1 MIDEDINER
10 MARLV
15 PQPGGIGEMPSQI
28 PLGISMTP
36 TFERPNAA
44 PDIDTDYADAAR
56 RIADSRRTQM
66 MSSLVNITAVDP
78 DSAARSQKLGA
89 QFGVG
94 GDLAARNAEE
104 LRQRAFIDS
113 ISGRDMLRRNPV
125 LADYIAQR
133 QFAEIAHDDVDALAK
148 TEQEFSK
155 GWFSRFDRPVSEVVS
170 EGIAGIGEGFGRAV
184 AQEEMFAIAE
194 RVSQRGG
201 RMEVYEKAALDSYRE
216 EMAKG
221 GERTGFLEEAA
232 YMGAQQL
239 TGAPRIIEAGMMG
252 ATAGG
257 ALGLVGGPAGFA
269 TVPAGMATGF
279 AAGLVAGRFENSRR
293 LETAMLYLDLLP
305 ELGHDSSSKIA
316 NTVGIFNAA
325 LDTGAAALVAK
336 PFAGLLRG
344 AVRQKV
350 SESIRQQTTR
360 SALANAAKAYGIGVA
375 GEVTTE
381 TVQELNNVIGSEI
394 GRYLADKPMEIETEE
409 GREAIAT
416 RLVDTF
422 VATAMGMSIMGAPGP
437 AGRLYVDTRAAKQGE
452 QQAAKLQ
459 SMVKAIADN
468 KLLARS
474 PERLEE
480 FAESAVEGTDSETT
494 YVNAA
499 VMHDILRQSGITEQE
514 MDTVLPGVRAQLTE
528 MQQNGIDLGNNDV
541 TVPTAQMTVRL
552 QKTPLLNQI
561 LPHARLSPDAMSI
574 TEVQQFEANREQ
586 LIADARQIMETR
598 QETDATFVAEAQQV
612 EDNAFE
618 QVRPVLDAIKIDE
631 DIDKD
636 MAARTIAKLRQAM
649 VVVDAAEA
657 GMTPL
662 QYEREYG
669 SPLRVQ
675 GDVATVAP
683 LEQAATVDKFG
694 VATPQYRRAWHK
706 ATTGSPITVTAWHAP
721 GGSNAAKLTEFARGR
736 MGRETTLGGGWY
748 GARDKD
754 VAQTYGA
761 PKEFQ
766 VTLQN
771 PYVFSEA
778 SKSFVLKITN
788 EELQR
793 LRDAGHD
800 GIIVKGV
807 NATLQGQDRSHLEV
821 IAFNPET
828 AVQEVSAPF
837 DQAATLDADY
847 LAAVERGDMATAQR
861 MVDEAAMASGY
872 TINAYHGT
880 DAPAFDVFG
889 NFDPYNFGDASYFSP
904 NRRYAEEYAEV
915 NRTGKGEP
923 RVLSVVLNLK
933 NTFSPEENE
942 EHLALYKKWAK
953 EPRRTQNFFVYGP
966 ISEPYGSTG
975 VRNLIDWQDQWWLVS
990 KIKEAGFDSFTT
1002 SESDGETIAY
1012 GVFNPNQIKLSDPVT
1027 YDEQGNVVPL
1037 SRRFDITSPKLF
1049 EQAAQPGAA
1058 RVLGPIEAAKKLVQ
1072 ETGRES
1078 FIDADEFFQKRWD
1091 ALLKQT
1097 GRQLEP
1103 TSSNFAEAAKRAV
1116 SDILDFVKNNPKF
1129 ADYYANDW
1137 RVTRAILDDYV
1148 GRPITDDEFA
1158 LYRTIAGLTSPNTM
1172 LPSNISDTVGLW
1184 NHWMRFGNFDAF
1196 TLGPKPLTGA
1206 LVVFEAAE
1214 PISGTTAN
1222 IKVRTLKIIERLI
1235 KERGGVTQALQYLQE
1250 GVPVKELH
1258 KFNRKMGY
1266 AGNAT
1271 DIGNITD
1278 LVMQATGQDKLIPR
1292 MFIFGQKVGAYTLNA
1307 VGDERY
1313 TTVDIWE
1320 SRYIRSHFLG
1330 MFDKNIGLPESTE
1343 EHQIFTRFGDLF
1355 KQEMETV
1362 TGRKWAPS
1370 ALQALR
1376 WFYIIGSSREAGYSK
1391 ASTNETISFYTE
1403 RQLTQAFGYSPSR
1416 AAGGGSGAGAVA
1428 AGSGAGKVLG
1438 GRIEPKPFER
1448 NLTKDVDKL
1457 TDVKLKRR
1465 AIAAGYVRFARHNS
1479 ELGAGGFSFVERR
1492 LASPGRHGTLTSA
1505 TVAAEFTAGSR
1516 LRTAFEKAELPIP
1529 VMQELVADENGAEA
1543 FRSLVGQTNE
1553 SNPHGAAVA
1562 AYTADEYQ
1570 QKRLFVT
1577 ADGTAGF
1584 ALTTDGDIVSVFSA
1598 PGSGNG
1604 RAVMALAVQVGGTRL
1619 DCFDTVLP
1627 SYYAA
1632 HGFRAV
1638 ARLPWNDEYA
1648 PVGWDAKAFAA
1659 YNKGK
1664 PDVVFM
1670 VYEPGYTGEYKAG
1683 AGASVSEYGDGVAAQ
1698 TSELNAI
1705 AKKRVFEQAA
1715 AGPARGG
1722 FDPRTLNIF
1731 IRSGGDIS
1739 TMFHELIHLRIA
1751 EYLRLAAGTN
1761 PPARVVAD
1769 LDILFKFMGV
1779 EGDTFEDRLRNY
1791 STMSIEKRA
1800 PLEEK
1805 VTYNAEMYIWE
1816 GKAPSVELR
1825 GVFDRMAAWMRRAYK
1840 SIRDNL
1846 NDIYRDKFGTD
1857 LPILTPEVRGVFDR
1871 MLATEEQIK
1880 RQAALN
1886 EMKPQFQT
1894 LEQALASGMT
1904 EAEYAAYQV
1913 MQQEAM
1919 DAAVTDMTK
1928 ASLRQMQWL
1937 GNARSRLLRDLQRKH
1952 DRQRKEVRDEVAE
1965 EIRLQPVYR
1974 AMEYLR
1980 TGTFVDSDGQSVKM
1994 EGPHRLDMEAV
2005 RNIYAGM
2012 PTPESLEAIRATGMA
2027 VPTNVAPDIAALG
2040 TGGKG
2045 MMGKDGIDPDV
2056 AAELFGYSSG
2066 DALIRALLA
2075 ATPMKDAI
2083 DARTDEVMLAR
2094 FSDLVDP
2101 KARDAAV
2108 QTALHNEA
2116 RARFVAVELRFVAK
2130 ATQPTRVLIEAARQ
2144 AAREMIAGK
2153 RIVDV
2158 KPQEFI
2164 AAESRAARDAAD
2176 LGKYESQAK
2185 ITGKAEYD
2193 RVRLAALAAGS
2204 TEEDTVRVA
2213 EEAQAAFVAARTAE
2227 REAEFKARFGAS
2239 TVQQALIRAKRA
2251 QLYQNQLAAEA
2262 LRVREEVDK
2271 DVKYLKQVLRDSNV
2285 KRMGAD
2291 YADQIERVL
2300 ERFNLARLSAKAR
2313 AERQSL
2319 VEWLAKL
2326 EQDGLVPDLAPEVI
2340 DEANRKPYQEMTVA
2354 EFRDLVEAV
2363 KQLEYVGKNAQK
2375 IKRAEKMAEFNEVR
2389 DEIVDSIKSNYT
2401 GKVTKPRTP
2410 TTAAGRRIAGMKRF
2424 LYSHLKAA
2432 AIARI
2437 FDGGKDDGPVWRY
2450 LIRTANAAG
2459 DMETRMRAEA
2469 TKRLT
2474 EILAP
2479 VFKLGKMGGKGVY
2492 FPTIGQSLN
2501 REARLVIALNM
2512 GNDGNRQRLLDG
2524 EGWTLEQ
2531 LTPVLE
2537 SLTEAEWNAV
2547 QQVWDFL
2554 ETYRPLIAA
2563 KERRLYGKE
2572 PNWVTPTPFTVRTAD
2587 GKEVRL
2593 SGGYYPIKYDPVATE
2608 RAETA
2613 EEAEAAKAQLRS
2625 AYTAATTRRSFTK
2638 ARARQVRGRPLLYT
2652 MSGVYG
2658 GVNDVIHDLSWHEWL
2673 IQANRLMRDEKFS
2686 STVRETYGVEAVRQ
2700 LKDWIKDNAAGEQ
2713 ASQGAADQA
2722 ASVLRRSV
2730 SAAGLGFNVVS
2741 AALQVTGFS
2750 QSIVRVGAKHIARG
2764 VALTVGSPIATFK
2777 AVNEKSSFMAE
2788 RSRTQFR
2795 ELNELRNMVQDES
2808 ASARRLRLGTYFLMM
2823 RMQRMV
2829 DVPTWVGAYEKALEA
2844 GKDEDTAVALADQAV
2859 IDSQGG
2865 GMLKDLSAAERGGP
2879 VSKLFTVFYSYMNTV
2894 YNMGAV
2900 STMTPRSKG
2909 RLASDYLMLFVVP
2922 VVLNYALKNAL
2933 TPDVDDEEP
2942 DLEKIAQDLIAEEL
2956 AFLMGTMVVVREFQN
2971 VANVVTGKE
2980 TGARGYEG
2988 PAGLRGI
2995 GETMKFA
3002 TQASQGEF
3010 DRAFRKSAV
3019 NMLGLATGLP
3029 SAQINRTL
3037 DGIEALAEGEVENPL
3052 APLTGVKR

>member
-94 GDLAARNAEE
+94 GDLAARNTEE

-155 GWFSRFDRPVSEVVS
+155 GWFTRFVS

-184 AQEEMFAIAE
+184 AQDEMASIYE
-194 RVSQRGG
+194 RQRQRGG
-201 RMEVYEKAALDSYRE
+201 RLEVYEKAALDSYRE

-232 YMGAQQL
+232 YIGSQQL

-257 ALGLVGGPAGFA
+257 GLGLVGGPAGFA

-279 AAGLVAGRFENSRR
+279 AAGLAAGAFENSRR
-293 LETAMLYLDLLP
+293 LETAMLYGELQP
-305 ELGHDSSSKIA
+305 ELGHESADRIA
-316 NTVGIFNAA
+316 TTVGIFNAA

-350 SESIRQQTTR
+350 SEAIRQQTTR
-360 SALANAAKAYGIGVA
+360 AALANAAKAYGLGVA
-375 GEVTTE
+375 GEIGTE
-381 TVQELNNVIGSEI
+381 ELQEINNVVGGEL
-394 GRYLADKPMEIETEE
+394 GRYLADKPMMIETEE

-459 SMVKAIADN
+459 AMVKAIADN

-480 FAESAVEGTDSETT
+480 FAETAVEGTDSETT

-586 LIADARQIMETR
+586 LVAEARQIMETR
-598 QETDATFVAEAQQV
+598 QETDATFVAEAQAI
-612 EDNAFE
+612 EDRIFGEVTAAGIEGMDERAARANAQF
-618 QVRPVLDAIKIDE
+618 VRDMYVT
-631 DIDKD
+631 
-636 MAARTIAKLRQAM
+636 MAARM
-649 VVVDAAEA
+649 NVSPAEV
-657 GMTPL
+657 
-662 QYEREYG
+662 ERRFPY
-669 SPLRVQ
+669 RVQ
-675 GDVATVAP
+675 GDVAPVAP
-683 LEQAATVDKFG
+683 LEQADQFDQSRQRNIDTPEFRAWNERAPSEGGLNKLTDDAGKPIKMYHGTPQGGFAAFDINRLGTGAGLSRGGFSFTSSEARAKAYAGPTQDEASDEEWEQVRMTEMVKQANRVFADVTYDERLVEINPAMFEQWNDDPEWYPEWDETYPESLEQVINDIKLVAGQLEMVGQTNAASRLLDIANERTAPPRPQVIEAYLYVPQNTRELNATV
-694 VATPQYRRAWHK
+694 
-706 ATTGSPITVTAWHAP
+706 
-721 GGSNAAKLTEFARGR
+721 
-736 MGRETTLGGGWY
+736 ETI
-748 GARDKD
+748 GA
-754 VAQTYGA
+754 V
-761 PKEFQ
+761 
-766 VTLQN
+766 
-771 PYVFSEA
+771 
-778 SKSFVLKITN
+778 
-788 EELQR
+788 
-793 LRDAGHD
+793 LRDIDVRNEPSGA
-800 GIIVKGV
+800 IIVNLPDGEKVVIVRNPSDIKSTDNSGSFSR
-807 NATLQGQDRSHLEV
+807 AT
-821 IAFNPET
+821 ANMY
-828 AVQEVSAPF
+828 
-837 DQAATLDADY
+837 DQAATIDADY

-861 MVDEAAMASGY
+861 MVYEAARAAGYTLRGFHGTNADFKQFNVSRIGNFGPGVYLSFDEA
-872 TINAYHGT
+872 
-880 DAPAFDVFG
+880 DA
-889 NFDPYNFGDASYFSP
+889 
-904 NRRYAEEYAEV
+904 REYARRV
-915 NRTGKGEP
+915 GGSK
-923 RVLSVVLNLK
+923 VLSVVIRATNPFRIK
-933 NTFSPEENE
+933 DA
-942 EHLALYKKWAK
+942 LAA
-953 EPRRTQNFFVYGP
+953 EDFFGRFP
-966 ISEPYGSTG
+966 
-975 VRNLIDWQDQWWLVS
+975 
-990 KIKEAGFDSFTT
+990 A
-1002 SESDGETIAY
+1002 ESDAESVAKAQSAGYDAVLAENDVTTPFGKNKAQIS
-1012 GVFNPNQIKLSDPVT
+1012 VFDPSQVKSADPVT
-1027 YDEQGNVVPL
+1027 YDDQGNVVPL

-1049 EQAAQPGAA
+1049 EQAA
-1058 RVLGPIEAAKKLVQ
+1058 
-1072 ETGRES
+1072 
-1078 FIDADEFFQKRWD
+1078 
-1091 ALLKQT
+1091 
-1097 GRQLEP
+1097 
-1103 TSSNFAEAAKRAV
+1103 
-1116 SDILDFVKNNPKF
+1116 
-1129 ADYYANDW
+1129 
-1137 RVTRAILDDYV
+1137 
-1148 GRPITDDEFA
+1148 
-1158 LYRTIAGLTSPNTM
+1158 
-1172 LPSNISDTVGLW
+1172 
-1184 NHWMRFGNFDAF
+1184 
-1196 TLGPKPLTGA
+1196 
-1206 LVVFEAAE
+1206 
-1214 PISGTTAN
+1214 
-1222 IKVRTLKIIERLI
+1222 
-1235 KERGGVTQALQYLQE
+1235 
-1250 GVPVKELH
+1250 
-1258 KFNRKMGY
+1258 
-1266 AGNAT
+1266 
-1271 DIGNITD
+1271 
-1278 LVMQATGQDKLIPR
+1278 
-1292 MFIFGQKVGAYTLNA
+1292 
-1307 VGDERY
+1307 
-1313 TTVDIWE
+1313 
-1320 SRYIRSHFLG
+1320 
-1330 MFDKNIGLPESTE
+1330 
-1343 EHQIFTRFGDLF
+1343 
-1355 KQEMETV
+1355 
-1362 TGRKWAPS
+1362 
-1370 ALQALR
+1370 
-1376 WFYIIGSSREAGYSK
+1376 
-1391 ASTNETISFYTE
+1391 
-1403 RQLTQAFGYSPSR
+1403 
-1416 AAGGGSGAGAVA
+1416 
-1428 AGSGAGKVLG
+1428 
-1438 GRIEPKPFER
+1438 
-1448 NLTKDVDKL
+1448 
-1457 TDVKLKRR
+1457 
-1465 AIAAGYVRFARHNS
+1465 
-1479 ELGAGGFSFVERR
+1479 
-1492 LASPGRHGTLTSA
+1492 
-1505 TVAAEFTAGSR
+1505 
-1516 LRTAFEKAELPIP
+1516 
-1529 VMQELVADENGAEA
+1529 
-1543 FRSLVGQTNE
+1543 
-1553 SNPHGAAVA
+1553 
-1562 AYTADEYQ
+1562 
-1570 QKRLFVT
+1570 
-1577 ADGTAGF
+1577 
-1584 ALTTDGDIVSVFSA
+1584 
-1598 PGSGNG
+1598 
-1604 RAVMALAVQVGGTRL
+1604 
-1619 DCFDTVLP
+1619 
-1627 SYYAA
+1627 
-1632 HGFRAV
+1632 
-1638 ARLPWNDEYA
+1638 
-1648 PVGWDAKAFAA
+1648 
-1659 YNKGK
+1659 
-1664 PDVVFM
+1664 
-1670 VYEPGYTGEYKAG
+1670 
-1683 AGASVSEYGDGVAAQ
+1683 
-1698 TSELNAI
+1698 
-1705 AKKRVFEQAA
+1705 

-1722 FDPRTLNIF
+1722 FDPRRLTTILNKNADLSTFLHETAHFYLHVLGQMATDPAATPEIRADMDTLLSWFGIA
-1731 IRSGGDIS
+1731 GD
-1739 TMFHELIHLRIA
+1739 TA
-1751 EYLRLAAGTN
+1751 EARLAAWN
-1761 PPARVVAD
+1761 A
-1769 LDILFKFMGV
+1769 
-1779 EGDTFEDRLRNY
+1779 
-1791 STMSIEKRA
+1791 MSIDQQRKYHEQFA
-1800 PLEEK
+1800 YSFEVYLFD
-1805 VTYNAEMYIWE
+1805 
-1816 GKAPSVELR
+1816 GKSPSVEMQGLFERFSSWLR
-1825 GVFDRMAAWMRRAYK
+1825 RVYK
-1840 SIRDNL
+1840 SIRDDL
-1846 NDIYRDKFGTD
+1846 NAIYRREFGED
-1857 LPILTPEVRGVFDR
+1857 LPILTGEVRQVMDR

-1880 RQAALN
+1880 RQAAIN

-1894 LEQALASGMT
+1894 QAESGMSD
-1904 EAEYAAYQV
+1904 AEWAAYQD
-1913 MQQEAM
+1913 MQREAM

-1980 TGTFVDSDGQSVKM
+1980 TGTLINFDGETIKP

-2027 VPTNVAPDIAALG
+2027 MPTNVAPDIAALG

-2075 ATPMKDAI
+2075 ATPMKEAI

-2164 AAESRAARDAAD
+2164 AAEARAAREASKVGSPINPEAVGKAAYTRALNEALASGAPQDVAEAGAVVARDAA
-2176 LGKYESQAK
+2176 QA
-2185 ITGKAEYD
+2185 A
-2193 RVRLAALAAGS
+2193 
-2204 TEEDTVRVA
+2204 
-2213 EEAQAAFVAARTAE
+2213 AQARFDESRARL
-2227 REAEFKARFGAS
+2227 GADP
-2239 TVQQALIRAKRA
+2239 QQALIRAKRA

-2271 DVKYLKQVLRDSNV
+2271 GVKYLKQVLRDSNV

-2291 YADQIERVL
+2291 YADQIERIL

-2363 KQLEYVGKNAQK
+2363 KQLEYIGKNAQK
-2375 IKRAEKMAEFNEVR
+2375 IKRAEEMAEFNEVR

-2450 LIRTANAAG
+2450 LIRTANDAG

-2713 ASQGAADQA
+2713 AAQGAADQA

-2942 DLEKIAQDLIAEEL
+2942 DLETIAKDLIAEEL
-2956 AFLMGTMVVVREFQN
+2956 AFLMGMMVVVREFQN

-3037 DGIEALAEGEVENPL
+3037 DGIEALAEGETENPL

>member
-1 MIDEDINER
+1 VIDEDINER

-155 GWFSRFDRPVSEVVS
+155 GWFTRFVS

-184 AQEEMFAIAE
+184 AQDEMASIYE
-194 RVSQRGG
+194 RQRQRGG
-201 RMEVYEKAALDSYRE
+201 RLEVYEKAALDSYRE

-232 YMGAQQL
+232 YIGSQQL

-257 ALGLVGGPAGFA
+257 GLGLVGGPAGFA

-279 AAGLVAGRFENSRR
+279 AAGLAAGSFENSRR
-293 LETAMLYLDLLP
+293 LETAMLYGELQP
-305 ELGHDSSSKIA
+305 ELGHESADRIA
-316 NTVGIFNAA
+316 TTVGIFNAA

-360 SALANAAKAYGIGVA
+360 AALANAAKAYGLGVA
-375 GEVTTE
+375 GEVGTE
-381 TVQELNNVIGSEI
+381 ELQEINNIVGGEL
-394 GRYLADKPMEIETEE
+394 GRYMADKPMMIETEE

-586 LIADARQIMETR
+586 LVAEARQIMETR
-598 QETDATFVAEAQQV
+598 QETDATFVAEAQAI
-612 EDNAFE
+612 EDRIFGEVTAAGIEGMDERAARANAQF
-618 QVRPVLDAIKIDE
+618 VRDMYVT
-631 DIDKD
+631 
-636 MAARTIAKLRQAM
+636 MAARM
-649 VVVDAAEA
+649 NVSPAEV
-657 GMTPL
+657 
-662 QYEREYG
+662 ERRFPY
-669 SPLRVQ
+669 RVQ
-675 GDVATVAP
+675 GEVAPVAP
-683 LEQAATVDKFG
+683 LEQADQFDQSGQRNIDTPEFRAWNERAPSEGGLNKLTDDAGKPIKMYHGTPQGGFAAFDINRLGTGAGLSRGGFSFTSSEARAKAYAGPTQDEASDEEWEQVRMTEMVKQANRVFADVTYDERLVEINPAMFEQWNDDPEWYPEWDETYPESLEQVINDIKLVAGQLEMVGQTNAASRLLDIANERTAPPRPQVIEAYLYVPQNTRELNATV
-694 VATPQYRRAWHK
+694 
-706 ATTGSPITVTAWHAP
+706 
-721 GGSNAAKLTEFARGR
+721 
-736 MGRETTLGGGWY
+736 ETI
-748 GARDKD
+748 GA
-754 VAQTYGA
+754 V
-761 PKEFQ
+761 
-766 VTLQN
+766 
-771 PYVFSEA
+771 
-778 SKSFVLKITN
+778 
-788 EELQR
+788 
-793 LRDAGHD
+793 LRDVDVRNEPSGA
-800 GIIVKGV
+800 IIVNLPDGEKVVIVRNPSDIKSTDNSGAFSR
-807 NATLQGQDRSHLEV
+807 AT
-821 IAFNPET
+821 ANMY
-828 AVQEVSAPF
+828 

-847 LAAVERGDMATAQR
+847 LAAVERGDMASAQR
-861 MVDEAAMASGY
+861 MVDEAARASGY
-872 TINAYHGT
+872 TIPVYHFT
-880 DAPAFDVFG
+880 EAEQPFASFDLELAKSGPGIWLTNSPEGWYGRRIDLYLNPGKIENVKSQ
-889 NFDPYNFGDASYFSP
+889 FDPTWREGELSIEGILEGD
-904 NRRYAEEYAEV
+904 
-915 NRTGKGEP
+915 
-923 RVLSVVLNLK
+923 L
-933 NTFSPEENE
+933 
-942 EHLALYKKWAK
+942 
-953 EPRRTQNFFVYGP
+953 
-966 ISEPYGSTG
+966 
-975 VRNLIDWQDQWWLVS
+975 
-990 KIKEAGFDSFTT
+990 
-1002 SESDGETIAY
+1002 ETISQQNINTLRNTDDYRSTFYVATRPEQ
-1012 GVFNPNQIKLSDPVT
+1012 VKSADPVT
-1027 YDEQGNVVPL
+1027 YDEQGNVIPL

-1049 EQAAQPGAA
+1049 EQAATVRSGAETLEKYGLDPSKKYKTREVAAALEA
-1058 RVLGPIEAAKKLVQ
+1058 RQRDKYGLIGPKDRSRESIEKIANWMVEEVEFEMQNPEKSGVGWYSEKFQRALDRMGDVFPELKTDQTARNLMTVLIALTSDGQKVVPNFAQAMDIYGNFRDTGRFTTSKGHARQESIDKNLAVVQRLYDTMGADKMHDYLMQEETVSELKKL
-1072 ETGRES
+1072 
-1078 FIDADEFFQKRWD
+1078 
-1091 ALLKQT
+1091 
-1097 GRQLEP
+1097 
-1103 TSSNFAEAAKRAV
+1103 AEKAGGKMKSDYQAHIKLPLAA
-1116 SDILDFVKNNPKF
+1116 I
-1129 ADYYANDW
+1129 
-1137 RVTRAILDDYV
+1137 
-1148 GRPITDDEFA
+1148 E
-1158 LYRTIAGLTSPNTM
+1158 
-1172 LPSNISDTVGLW
+1172 
-1184 NHWMRFGNFDAF
+1184 
-1196 TLGPKPLTGA
+1196 LGPKLGAFYANLMGAHGYLTMDRWWSRTFNRYRGTLLQSNTRSA
-1206 LVVFEAAE
+1206 LDKFKKLIGNESLSDDEVLSAVVEPRTAYEKRGFKTRLAVLVGKSEPSKTVEKVKWMAEA
-1214 PISGTTAN
+1214 
-1222 IKVRTLKIIERLI
+1222 KTLA
-1235 KERGGVTQALQYLQE
+1235 GDQFDAMLQE
-1250 GVPVKELH
+1250 HRVERAANTIYKTAFENIEDAP
-1258 KFNRKMGY
+1258 F
-1266 AGNAT
+1266 NAT
-1271 DIGNITD
+1271 DRTFMLEAVNSAQKMLESKGISISIAD
-1278 LVMQATGQDKLIPR
+1278 IQAILW
-1292 MFIFGQKVGAYTLNA
+1292 YY
-1307 VGDERY
+1307 E
-1313 TTVDIWE
+1313 
-1320 SRYIRSHFLG
+1320 
-1330 MFDKNIGLPESTE
+1330 
-1343 EHQIFTRFGDLF
+1343 
-1355 KQEMETV
+1355 
-1362 TGRKWAPS
+1362 
-1370 ALQALR
+1370 
-1376 WFYIIGSSREAGYSK
+1376 
-1391 ASTNETISFYTE
+1391 
-1403 RQLTQAFGYSPSR
+1403 
-1416 AAGGGSGAGAVA
+1416 
-1428 AGSGAGKVLG
+1428 
-1438 GRIEPKPFER
+1438 
-1448 NLTKDVDKL
+1448 
-1457 TDVKLKRR
+1457 KRLY
-1465 AIAAGYVRFARHNS
+1465 G
-1479 ELGAGGFSFVERR
+1479 ELGARQTADVSYED
-1492 LASPGRHGTLTSA
+1492 AAA
-1505 TVAAEFTAGSR
+1505 TVAARYAS
-1516 LRTAFEKAELPIP
+1516 
-1529 VMQELVADENGAEA
+1529 
-1543 FRSLVGQTNE
+1543 GQ
-1553 SNPHGAAVA
+1553 GIDDLLDDA
-1562 AYTADEYQ
+1562 
-1570 QKRLFVT
+1570 
-1577 ADGTAGF
+1577 GTASE
-1584 ALTTDGDIVSVFSA
+1584 DGDGIE
-1598 PGSGNG
+1598 
-1604 RAVMALAVQVGGTRL
+1604 GG
-1619 DCFDTVLP
+1619 V
-1627 SYYAA
+1627 
-1632 HGFRAV
+1632 
-1638 ARLPWNDEYA
+1638 
-1648 PVGWDAKAFAA
+1648 PVGEDEF
-1659 YNKGK
+1659 
-1664 PDVVFM
+1664 D
-1670 VYEPGYTGEYKAG
+1670 
-1683 AGASVSEYGDGVAAQ
+1683 GDGGI
-1698 TSELNAI
+1698 L
-1705 AKKRVFEQAA
+1705 EQAA
-1715 AGPARGG
+1715 PGPTRGS
-1722 FDPRTLNIF
+1722 FDPSRLTTILNKNADLSTFLHETAHFYLHVLGQMASDPAATPEIRADMDTLLSWFGIA
-1731 IRSGGDIS
+1731 GD
-1739 TMFHELIHLRIA
+1739 TA
-1751 EYLRLAAGTN
+1751 EARLAAWN
-1761 PPARVVAD
+1761 A
-1769 LDILFKFMGV
+1769 
-1779 EGDTFEDRLRNY
+1779 
-1791 STMSIEKRA
+1791 MSIDQQRKYHEQFA
-1800 PLEEK
+1800 YSFEVYLFD
-1805 VTYNAEMYIWE
+1805 
-1816 GKAPSVELR
+1816 GKSPSVEMQGLFERFSSWLR
-1825 GVFDRMAAWMRRAYK
+1825 RVYK
-1840 SIRDNL
+1840 SIRDDL
-1846 NDIYRDKFGTD
+1846 NAIYRREFGED
-1857 LPILTPEVRGVFDR
+1857 LPILTGEVRQVMDR

-1880 RQAALN
+1880 RQAAIN

-1913 MQQEAM
+1913 MLQEAM

-1994 EGPHRLDMEAV
+1994 DGPHRLDMEAV

-2027 VPTNVAPDIAALG
+2027 MPKNVAPDIAALG

-2045 MMGKDGIDPDV
+2045 MMGKDGINPDV

-2176 LGKYESQAK
+2176 LGKYEAQAK

-2204 TEEDTVRVA
+2204 TEEDAVRVA

-2363 KQLEYVGKNAQK
+2363 KQLEYIGKNAQK
-2375 IKRAEKMAEFNEVR
+2375 IKRAEEMAEFNEVR

-2722 ASVLRRSV
+2722 VSILRRNV

-2808 ASARRLRLGTYFLMM
+2808 ASGRRLRLGTYFLMM

-2956 AFLMGTMVVVREFQN
+2956 AFLMGMMVVVREFQN

-3037 DGIEALAEGEVENPL
+3037 DGIEALAEGETENPL

>member
-15 PQPGGIGEMPSQI
+15 PQPGGVGEMPSQI

-78 DSAARSQKLGA
+78 DSAARSQKLGS

-155 GWFSRFDRPVSEVVS
+155 GWFTRFVS

-184 AQEEMFAIAE
+184 AQEEMASIYE
-194 RVSQRGG
+194 RQRQRGG
-201 RMEVYEKAALDSYRE
+201 RLEVYEKAALDSYRE

-232 YMGAQQL
+232 YIGSQQL

-257 ALGLVGGPAGFA
+257 GLGLVGGPAGFA
-269 TVPAGMATGF
+269 TVPAGMVTGATAGL
-279 AAGLVAGRFENSRR
+279 AAGAFENSRR
-293 LETAMLYLDLLP
+293 LETAMLYGELQP
-305 ELGHDSSSKIA
+305 ELGHESADRIA
-316 NTVGIFNAA
+316 TTVGIFNAA

-350 SESIRQQTTR
+350 SEAIRQQTTR
-360 SALANAAKAYGIGVA
+360 AALANAAKAYGIGVA

-514 MDTVLPGVRAQLTE
+514 MDTVLPGVRAQLME

-586 LIADARQIMETR
+586 LVAEARQIMETR

-675 GDVATVAP
+675 GDVAPVAP
-683 LEQAATVDKFG
+683 LEQA
-694 VATPQYRRAWHK
+694 
-706 ATTGSPITVTAWHAP
+706 IT
-721 GGSNAAKLTEFARGR
+721 
-736 MGRETTLGGGWY
+736 
-748 GARDKD
+748 
-754 VAQTYGA
+754 
-761 PKEFQ
+761 
-766 VTLQN
+766 
-771 PYVFSEA
+771 
-778 SKSFVLKITN
+778 
-788 EELQR
+788 
-793 LRDAGHD
+793 
-800 GIIVKGV
+800 
-807 NATLQGQDRSHLEV
+807 LE
-821 IAFNPET
+821 
-828 AVQEVSAPF
+828 
-837 DQAATLDADY
+837 QAATLDSDY

-861 MVDEAAMASGY
+861 MVDEAA
-872 TINAYHGT
+872 
-880 DAPAFDVFG
+880 
-889 NFDPYNFGDASYFSP
+889 
-904 NRRYAEEYAEV
+904 
-915 NRTGKGEP
+915 
-923 RVLSVVLNLK
+923 RV
-933 NTFSPEENE
+933 
-942 EHLALYKKWAK
+942 
-953 EPRRTQNFFVYGP
+953 QG
-966 ISEPYGSTG
+966 
-975 VRNLIDWQDQWWLVS
+975 Q
-990 KIKEAGFDSFTT
+990 EA
-1002 SESDGETIAY
+1002 
-1012 GVFNPNQIKLSDPVT
+1012 VT
-1027 YDEQGNVVPL
+1027 RDEQGNVVPL
-1037 SRRFDITSPKLF
+1037 SRRFDITSPKVF

-1078 FIDADEFFQKRWD
+1078 FTDADEFFQKRWD

-1137 RVTRAILDDYV
+1137 RVTRAILDDYI

-1307 VGDERY
+1307 IGDERY

-1355 KQEMETV
+1355 KQEMEAV

-1543 FRSLVGQTNE
+1543 FRSLVVQTNE

-1805 VTYNAEMYIWE
+1805 VTYNAEIYIWE

-2176 LGKYESQAK
+2176 LGKYEAQAK

-2204 TEEDTVRVA
+2204 TEEDAVRVA

-2227 REAEFKARFGAS
+2227 REAEFKTRFGAS

-2271 DVKYLKQVLRDSNV
+2271 GVKYLKQVLRDSNV

-2363 KQLEYVGKNAQK
+2363 KQLEYIGKNAQK
-2375 IKRAEKMAEFNEVR
+2375 IKRAEEMAEFNEVR

-2424 LYSHLKAA
+2424 LYRHLKAA

-2479 VFKLGKMGGKGVY
+2479 VFKLGKMGGKGIY

-2722 ASVLRRSV
+2722 VSILRRNV

-2741 AALQVTGFS
+2741 AALQLTGFS

-2909 RLASDYLMLFVVP
+2909 RLASDYLMLLVVP

-2933 TPDVDDEEP
+2933 TPDIDDEEP

-2956 AFLMGTMVVVREFQN
+2956 AFLMGTMVVVREFQLL
-2971 VANVVTGKE
+2971 ADKVTGRE
-2980 TGARGYEG
+2980 AGGRGYEG

-3037 DGIEALAEGEVENPL
+3037 DGIEALAEGETENPF

>member
-1 MIDEDINER
+1 VIDEDINER

-104 LRQRAFIDS
+104 FRQRAFIDS

-155 GWFSRFDRPVSEVVS
+155 GWFARFDRPVSEVVS

-221 GERTGFLEEAA
+221 GERGGFLEEAA
-232 YMGAQQL
+232 YIGTQQL
-239 TGAPRIIEAGMMG
+239 TSAPRMIEPAMMG

-257 ALGLVGGPAGFA
+257 AIGLVGGPAGFA

-279 AAGLVAGRFENSRR
+279 SAGLFAGAFENSRR
-293 LETAMLYLDLLP
+293 METALLYLDLLP
-305 ELGHDSSSKIA
+305 EIGHESATRIA
-316 NTVGIFNAA
+316 NTVGVFNGA
-325 LDTGAAALVAK
+325 LDAGAARLVAK

-360 SALANAAKAYGIGVA
+360 AALANAAKAYGIGVA

-586 LIADARQIMETR
+586 LVAEARQIMETR

-618 QVRPVLDAIKIDE
+618 QVRPVLDAINIEK

-675 GDVATVAP
+675 GDVAPVAP
-683 LEQAATVDKFG
+683 LEQA
-694 VATPQYRRAWHK
+694 
-706 ATTGSPITVTAWHAP
+706 IT
-721 GGSNAAKLTEFARGR
+721 
-736 MGRETTLGGGWY
+736 
-748 GARDKD
+748 
-754 VAQTYGA
+754 
-761 PKEFQ
+761 
-766 VTLQN
+766 
-771 PYVFSEA
+771 
-778 SKSFVLKITN
+778 
-788 EELQR
+788 
-793 LRDAGHD
+793 
-800 GIIVKGV
+800 
-807 NATLQGQDRSHLEV
+807 LE
-821 IAFNPET
+821 
-828 AVQEVSAPF
+828 
-837 DQAATLDADY
+837 QAATIDADY

-861 MVDEAAMASGY
+861 MVDDAAMVQG
-872 TINAYHGT
+872 
-880 DAPAFDVFG
+880 
-889 NFDPYNFGDASYFSP
+889 
-904 NRRYAEEYAEV
+904 
-915 NRTGKGEP
+915 
-923 RVLSVVLNLK
+923 
-933 NTFSPEENE
+933 
-942 EHLALYKKWAK
+942 
-953 EPRRTQNFFVYGP
+953 Q
-966 ISEPYGSTG
+966 
-975 VRNLIDWQDQWWLVS
+975 
-990 KIKEAGFDSFTT
+990 EA
-1002 SESDGETIAY
+1002 
-1012 GVFNPNQIKLSDPVT
+1012 VT

-1049 EQAAQPGAA
+1049 EQAAIS
-1058 RVLGPIEAAKKLVQ
+1058 RVSGLG
-1072 ETGRES
+1072 
-1078 FIDADEFFQKRWD
+1078 
-1091 ALLKQT
+1091 
-1097 GRQLEP
+1097 
-1103 TSSNFAEAAKRAV
+1103 AEAARKLRESVAADGGKNVRDITADQVITDERIPTITLQDLVGKRIFPTIADRTAAGV
-1116 SDILDFVKNNPKF
+1116 IYTGIDSSKVNVAIELLGGPLFPLRESNFNAGVIWANRGKEVISAKGKKIAEGADYMIVLMGDADMHKSNTTVANVFFATLEAYVRDKRITKKNAAALTKLVKDSETKDTDVQKYIEKFPGLDDIATLEDYLHSISFTARARLIDIL
-1129 ADYYANDW
+1129 
-1137 RVTRAILDDYV
+1137 
-1148 GRPITDDEFA
+1148 G
-1158 LYRTIAGLTSPNTM
+1158 
-1172 LPSNISDTVGLW
+1172 
-1184 NHWMRFGNFDAF
+1184 
-1196 TLGPKPLTGA
+1196 
-1206 LVVFEAAE
+1206 
-1214 PISGTTAN
+1214 
-1222 IKVRTLKIIERLI
+1222 
-1235 KERGGVTQALQYLQE
+1235 
-1250 GVPVKELH
+1250 
-1258 KFNRKMGY
+1258 
-1266 AGNAT
+1266 
-1271 DIGNITD
+1271 
-1278 LVMQATGQDKLIPR
+1278 
-1292 MFIFGQKVGAYTLNA
+1292 
-1307 VGDERY
+1307 
-1313 TTVDIWE
+1313 
-1320 SRYIRSHFLG
+1320 
-1330 MFDKNIGLPESTE
+1330 
-1343 EHQIFTRFGDLF
+1343 
-1355 KQEMETV
+1355 
-1362 TGRKWAPS
+1362 
-1370 ALQALR
+1370 
-1376 WFYIIGSSREAGYSK
+1376 SK
-1391 ASTNETISFYTE
+1391 AA
-1403 RQLTQAFGYSPSR
+1403 L
-1416 AAGGGSGAGAVA
+1416 
-1428 AGSGAGKVLG
+1428 
-1438 GRIEPKPFER
+1438 
-1448 NLTKDVDKL
+1448 
-1457 TDVKLKRR
+1457 
-1465 AIAAGYVRFARHNS
+1465 
-1479 ELGAGGFSFVERR
+1479 ELGAPSMERILDATR
-1492 LASPGRHGTLTSA
+1492 EESMAGHRWGDGVLVVKIDKDRPFITLG
-1505 TVAAEFTAGSR
+1505 E
-1516 LRTAFEKAELPIP
+1516 
-1529 VMQELVADENGAEA
+1529 
-1543 FRSLVGQTNE
+1543 
-1553 SNPHGAAVA
+1553 
-1562 AYTADEYQ
+1562 
-1570 QKRLFVT
+1570 
-1577 ADGTAGF
+1577 
-1584 ALTTDGDIVSVFSA
+1584 
-1598 PGSGNG
+1598 
-1604 RAVMALAVQVGGTRL
+1604 GGTRL
-1619 DCFDTVLP
+1619 HPDFPLGMRGQVVGKLDAAVNYELLWQDWLDKQRTSKLATNKEAKINLRRAFELSKPELEVTQELVDRIGPIQQGNIDSSRQAVLAVDMALNRWRTGSIAKNKGGASPQGFVDAVANSPANVVLNEYKIGDVKAAIKDGSMSIYQLGDENSGIWFALKKGNPAAEYGLNIDGLTDQDMTLTAVVNNEQGARGIGAPAVVLKALREGATVLDCFAVQSARFPDGFLP
-1627 SYYAA
+1627 SLYREFGFEVVGEVPFEPKYYSKKKLADAEKFWTESGWDKNKYGYPRVVIMKWRGTDEDRAGITERYLRDGIAGVLSGGASANAQAA
-1632 HGFRAV
+1632 AALFGGDAGTQAGAAVGPVEGRVGGTERPVAQRSLASRAV
-1638 ARLPWNDEYA
+1638 GIARDI
-1648 PVGWDAKAFAA
+1648 AA
-1659 YNKGK
+1659 LTDNEARNLGISTA
-1664 PDVVFM
+1664 DR
-1670 VYEPGYTGEYKAG
+1670 
-1683 AGASVSEYGDGVAAQ
+1683 D
-1698 TSELNAI
+1698 AI
-1705 AKKRVFEQAA
+1705 ASGLQPGGVFSQSGIGGILEQAA

-1751 EYLRLAAGTN
+1751 EYLRLAAGAN

-1805 VTYNAEMYIWE
+1805 VTYNAEIYIWE

-1880 RQAALN
+1880 RQAAIN

-1913 MQQEAM
+1913 MLQEAM

-2176 LGKYESQAK
+2176 LGKYEAQAK

-2204 TEEDTVRVA
+2204 TEEDAVRVA

-2271 DVKYLKQVLRDSNV
+2271 GVKYLKQVLRDSNV

-2291 YADQIERVL
+2291 YADQIERIL
-2300 ERFNLARLSAKAR
+2300 ERFNLARLSVKAR

-2319 VEWLAKL
+2319 SDWLAKL
-2326 EQDGLVPDLAPEVI
+2326 KEQGLEPDLAPEVI
-2340 DEANRKPYQEMTVA
+2340 DEANRKQYQEMTVA
-2354 EFRDLVEAV
+2354 EFRDLVDSV
-2363 KQLEYVGKNAQK
+2363 KQLEHVGKEKENIRRGNELLKFTEERDRIDESLRANFKGK
-2375 IKRAEKMAEFNEVR
+2375 I
-2389 DEIVDSIKSNYT
+2389 
-2401 GKVTKPRTP
+2401 TKPRSP
-2410 TTAAGRRIAGMKRF
+2410 REEGARKKWKLKKWMFDGLVAASIVRIM
-2424 LYSHLKAA
+2424 
-2432 AIARI
+2432 
-2437 FDGGKDDGPVWRY
+2437 DGGKDNGPLWNY

-2479 VFKLGKMGGKGVY
+2479 VFKLGKMGGKGIY
-2492 FPTIGQSLN
+2492 FPTIGESLN
-2501 REARLVIALNM
+2501 REARIVIALNM

-2537 SLTEAEWNAV
+2537 SLTEAEWTAV
-2547 QQVWDFL
+2547 QEMWDFF
-2554 ETYRPLIAA
+2554 ETYRPLVAA

-2593 SGGYYPIKYDPVATE
+2593 TGGYYPIKYDPVASE
-2608 RAETA
+2608 ASARQDAAES
-2613 EEAEAAKAQLRS
+2613 AKDQLRG
-2625 AYTAATTRRSFTK
+2625 AYTAASTRRSFTK
-2638 ARARQVRGRPLLYT
+2638 QRAKKVNERPLIYSMFGLY
-2652 MSGVYG
+2652 SGV
-2658 GVNDVIHDLSWHEWL
+2658 NEVIHDLSWHEWL
-2673 IQANRLMRDEKFS
+2673 IQANRLMRDEKFNK
-2686 STVRETYGVEAVRQ
+2686 TVRETYGAIAVER
-2700 LKDWIKDNAAGEQ
+2700 LKDWVNKNAAGD
-2713 ASQGAADQA
+2713 ASSDDAIAAA
-2722 ASVLRRSV
+2722 VSLLRRNVSV
-2730 SAAGLGFNVVS
+2730 SGLGFNVVS
-2741 AALQVTGFS
+2741 AALQITGFN
-2750 QSIVRVGAKHIARG
+2750 QSIVRVGAKWIARG
-2764 VALTVGSPIATFK
+2764 VAYTVANPLRTFK
-2777 AVNEKSSFMAE
+2777 EVNDKSSFMAD
-2788 RSRTQFR
+2788 RARTQFR
-2795 ELNELRNMVQDES
+2795 EINEVRNMVRGES
-2808 ASARRLRLGTYFLMM
+2808 AAKRSISLGAYFLMM

-2829 DVPTWVGAYEKALEA
+2829 DVPTWVGAYQKALDS
-2844 GKDEDTAVALADQAV
+2844 GTDEDTAIALADQAV
-2859 IDSQGG
+2859 IDSQGSGMTKDQSAWQQG
-2865 GMLKDLSAAERGGP
+2865 GE

-2894 YNMGAV
+2894 YNMTAV

-2909 RLASDYLMLFVVP
+2909 RLASDYLMLLVVP

-2956 AFLMGTMVVVREFQN
+2956 AFLMGTMVVVREFQLI
-2971 VANVVTGKE
+2971 ADKVTGRE
-2980 TGARGYEG
+2980 AGGRGYEG

-2995 GETMKFA
+2995 GETMKFF

-3037 DGIEALAEGEVENPL
+3037 DGIEALAEGETENPL

>member
-1 MIDEDINER
+1 VIDEDINER

-15 PQPGGIGEMPSQI
+15 PQPGGIGETPSQI

-78 DSAARSQKLGA
+78 DSAARSQKLGS

-155 GWFSRFDRPVSEVVS
+155 GWFTRFVS

-184 AQEEMFAIAE
+184 AQEEMASIYE
-194 RVSQRGG
+194 RQRQRGG
-201 RMEVYEKAALDSYRE
+201 RLEVYEKAALDSYRE

-232 YMGAQQL
+232 YIGSQQL

-257 ALGLVGGPAGFA
+257 GLGLVGGPAGFA

-279 AAGLVAGRFENSRR
+279 AAGLAAGAFENSRR
-293 LETAMLYLDLLP
+293 LETAMLYGELQP
-305 ELGHDSSSKIA
+305 ELGHESADRIA
-316 NTVGIFNAA
+316 TTVGIFNAA
-325 LDTGAAALVAK
+325 LDTGAAALIAK

-350 SESIRQQTTR
+350 SEAIRQQTTR
-360 SALANAAKAYGIGVA
+360 AALANAAKAYGIGVA

-586 LIADARQIMETR
+586 LVAEARQIMETR
-598 QETDATFVAEAQQV
+598 QETDATFVSEAQAI
-612 EDNAFE
+612 EDRIFGEVTAAGIEGMDERAARANAQF
-618 QVRPVLDAIKIDE
+618 VRDMYVT
-631 DIDKD
+631 
-636 MAARTIAKLRQAM
+636 MAARM
-649 VVVDAAEA
+649 NVSPAEV
-657 GMTPL
+657 
-662 QYEREYG
+662 ERRFPY
-669 SPLRVQ
+669 RVQ
-675 GDVATVAP
+675 GEVAP
-683 LEQAATVDKFG
+683 LEQADQFDQSGQRRTNTPAFRSWFGESKAVTETGTPLLMYRGAYEKIVEPRVMTSGGIFITPSRDLANAYGDEIMEVFVSVQKPLDVSQAKTMSLRQWKKFLATRGVDISEIVFDSSLGNKYSDPG
-694 VATPQYRRAWHK
+694 VDQLAGGAE
-706 ATTGSPITVTAWHAP
+706 TA
-721 GGSNAAKLTEFARGR
+721 GGTIRYNFYEL
-736 MGRETTLGGGWY
+736 LGENDRWKGDGNL
-748 GARDKD
+748 R
-754 VAQTYGA
+754 
-761 PKEFQ
+761 
-766 VTLQN
+766 
-771 PYVFSEA
+771 
-778 SKSFVLKITN
+778 

-793 LRDAGHD
+793 QGFD
-800 GIIVKGV
+800 G
-807 NATLQGQDRSHLEV
+807 V
-821 IAFNPET
+821 ISQPET
-828 AVQEVSAPF
+828 ASTVDTPQPVWIVWNGNQLKSPNNRGTFSRATANIMQ
-837 DQAATLDADY
+837 QAATLDADY

-872 TINAYHGT
+872 TIEAFHGT
-880 DAPAFDVFG
+880 PKGGFTEFNDSPRGLFFTSKPSIAQGYTYFRNPWLSPSEDAAIYRTRLRMQNPLIIDADGRRHNNIPFPGREYRPTVFG
-889 NFDPYNFGDASYFSP
+889 NLPRGAVSV
-904 NRRYAEEYAEV
+904 EEAARLAFEAGHDGLV
-915 NRTGKGEP
+915 IKNVMDSVLPEDRT
-923 RVLSVVLNLK
+923 RSTVYVV
-933 NTFSPEENE
+933 P
-942 EHLALYKKWAK
+942 AK
-953 EPRRTQNFFVYGP
+953 EQ
-966 ISEPYGSTG
+966 
-975 VRNLIDWQDQWWLVS
+975 
-990 KIKEAGFDSFTT
+990 A
-1002 SESDGETIAY
+1002 
-1012 GVFNPNQIKLSDPVT
+1012 KLADPVT
-1027 YDEQGNVVPL
+1027 RDEQGNVVPL

-1049 EQAAQPGAA
+1049 EQAATAQLRQDDQFNMAGQRRTDTPEF
-1058 RVLGPIEAAKKLVQ
+1058 RKWSREAPVVDEYSN
-1072 ETGRES
+1072 ETY
-1078 FIDADEFFQKRWD
+1078 DYK
-1091 ALLKQT
+1091 T
-1097 GRQLEP
+1097 G
-1103 TSSNFAEAAKRAV
+1103 
-1116 SDILDFVKNNPKF
+1116 
-1129 ADYYANDW
+1129 
-1137 RVTRAILDDYV
+1137 
-1148 GRPITDDEFA
+1148 
-1158 LYRTIAGLTSPNTM
+1158 SPVVVFGHHGT
-1172 LPSNISDTVGLW
+1172 P
-1184 NHWMRFGNFDAF
+1184 RFGFQQFEPSFRGERTGAESAKEGYFFSAGSLTATTYTRTQPTMRADARSAVRELE
-1196 TLGPKPLTGA
+1196 THVAALGPKLVELAKSDEDWKKSLDYLTGMYS
-1206 LVVFEAAE
+1206 VVNPASEFD
-1214 PISGTTAN
+1214 
-1222 IKVRTLKIIERLI
+1222 
-1235 KERGGVTQALQYLQE
+1235 LQ
-1250 GVPVKELH
+1250 
-1258 KFNRKMGY
+1258 
-1266 AGNAT
+1266 
-1271 DIGNITD
+1271 
-1278 LVMQATGQDKLIPR
+1278 
-1292 MFIFGQKVGAYTLNA
+1292 
-1307 VGDERY
+1307 
-1313 TTVDIWE
+1313 
-1320 SRYIRSHFLG
+1320 FL
-1330 MFDKNIGLPESTE
+1330 
-1343 EHQIFTRFGDLF
+1343 
-1355 KQEMETV
+1355 KQEINKQSQY
-1362 TGRKWAPS
+1362 G
-1370 ALQALR
+1370 
-1376 WFYIIGSSREAGYSK
+1376 
-1391 ASTNETISFYTE
+1391 
-1403 RQLTQAFGYSPSR
+1403 
-1416 AAGGGSGAGAVA
+1416 AAGQELEYAYQLIELAYEFKYMKLGEFPEQLENQLVDLESQFPVPNDR
-1428 AGSGAGKVLG
+1428 AGSGVYRSWLRMTNPFVVDLRG
-1438 GRIEPKPFER
+1438 G
-1448 NLTKDVDKL
+1448 
-1457 TDVKLKRR
+1457 
-1465 AIAAGYVRFARHNS
+1465 GYQETRFSKIIR
-1479 ELGAGGFSFVERR
+1479 
-1492 LASPGRHGTLTSA
+1492 
-1505 TVAAEFTAGSR
+1505 
-1516 LRTAFEKAELPIP
+1516 
-1529 VMQELVADENGAEA
+1529 
-1543 FRSLVGQTNE
+1543 
-1553 SNPHGAAVA
+1553 
-1562 AYTADEYQ
+1562 
-1570 QKRLFVT
+1570 
-1577 ADGTAGF
+1577 
-1584 ALTTDGDIVSVFSA
+1584 
-1598 PGSGNG
+1598 
-1604 RAVMALAVQVGGTRL
+1604 
-1619 DCFDTVLP
+1619 
-1627 SYYAA
+1627 
-1632 HGFRAV
+1632 
-1638 ARLPWNDEYA
+1638 
-1648 PVGWDAKAFAA
+1648 DAKEQGYDSVIIKNAEDAWYEGIKDTIF
-1659 YNKGK
+1659 
-1664 PDVVFM
+1664 VVFDNRQIKDADRNVGTYNETANM
-1670 VYEPGYTGEYKAG
+1670 
-1683 AGASVSEYGDGVAAQ
+1683 
-1698 TSELNAI
+1698 
-1705 AKKRVFEQAA
+1705 FEQAA
-1715 AGPARGG
+1715 PGPARGG
-1722 FDPRTLNIF
+1722 FDPRRLTTILNKNADLSTFLHETAHFYLHVLGQMATDPAATPEIRADMDTLLSWFGIA
-1731 IRSGGDIS
+1731 GD
-1739 TMFHELIHLRIA
+1739 TA
-1751 EYLRLAAGTN
+1751 EARLAAWN
-1761 PPARVVAD
+1761 A
-1769 LDILFKFMGV
+1769 
-1779 EGDTFEDRLRNY
+1779 
-1791 STMSIEKRA
+1791 MSIDQQRKYHEQFA
-1800 PLEEK
+1800 YSFEVYLFD
-1805 VTYNAEMYIWE
+1805 
-1816 GKAPSVELR
+1816 GKSPSVEMQGLFERFSSWLR
-1825 GVFDRMAAWMRRAYK
+1825 RVYK
-1840 SIRDNL
+1840 SIRDDL
-1846 NDIYRDKFGTD
+1846 NAIYRREFGED
-1857 LPILTPEVRGVFDR
+1857 LPILTGEVRQVMDR

-1880 RQAALN
+1880 RQAAIN

-1994 EGPHRLDMEAV
+1994 DGPHRLDMEAV

-2012 PTPESLEAIRATGMA
+2012 PTPESLKAIRATGMA
-2027 VPTNVAPDIAALG
+2027 MPKNVAPDIAALG

-2075 ATPMKDAI
+2075 ATPMKEAI

-2176 LGKYESQAK
+2176 LGKYEAQAK

-2193 RVRLAALAAGS
+2193 RVRLAALSAGS
-2204 TEEDTVRVA
+2204 TEEDAVRVA

-2271 DVKYLKQVLRDSNV
+2271 GVKYLKQVLRDSNV

-2291 YADQIERVL
+2291 YADQIERIL

-2363 KQLEYVGKNAQK
+2363 KQLEYIGKNAQK
-2375 IKRAEKMAEFNEVR
+2375 IKRAEEMAEFNEVR

-2722 ASVLRRSV
+2722 VSILRRNV

-2808 ASARRLRLGTYFLMM
+2808 ASGRRLRLGTYFLMM

-2942 DLEKIAQDLIAEEL
+2942 DLETIAKDLIAEEL
-2956 AFLMGTMVVVREFQN
+2956 AFLMGMMVVVREFQN

-3037 DGIEALAEGEVENPL
+3037 DGIEALAEGETENPF

>member
-1 MIDEDINER
+1 VIDEDINER

-15 PQPGGIGEMPSQI
+15 PQPGGVGEMPSQI

-78 DSAARSQKLGA
+78 DSAARSQKLGS

-155 GWFSRFDRPVSEVVS
+155 GWFTRFVS

-184 AQEEMFAIAE
+184 AQEEMASIYE
-194 RVSQRGG
+194 RQRQRGG
-201 RMEVYEKAALDSYRE
+201 RLEVYEKAALDSYRE

-232 YMGAQQL
+232 YIGSQQL

-257 ALGLVGGPAGFA
+257 GLGLVGGPAGFA
-269 TVPAGMATGF
+269 TVPAGMVTGATAGL
-279 AAGLVAGRFENSRR
+279 AAGAFENSRR
-293 LETAMLYLDLLP
+293 LETAMLYGELQP
-305 ELGHDSSSKIA
+305 ELGHESADRIA
-316 NTVGIFNAA
+316 TTVGIFNAA

-350 SESIRQQTTR
+350 SEAIRQQTTR
-360 SALANAAKAYGIGVA
+360 AALANAAKAYGIGVA

-514 MDTVLPGVRAQLTE
+514 MDTVLPGVRAQLME

-586 LIADARQIMETR
+586 LVAEARQIMETR

-675 GDVATVAP
+675 GDVAPVAP
-683 LEQAATVDKFG
+683 LEQA
-694 VATPQYRRAWHK
+694 
-706 ATTGSPITVTAWHAP
+706 IT
-721 GGSNAAKLTEFARGR
+721 
-736 MGRETTLGGGWY
+736 
-748 GARDKD
+748 
-754 VAQTYGA
+754 
-761 PKEFQ
+761 
-766 VTLQN
+766 
-771 PYVFSEA
+771 
-778 SKSFVLKITN
+778 
-788 EELQR
+788 
-793 LRDAGHD
+793 
-800 GIIVKGV
+800 
-807 NATLQGQDRSHLEV
+807 LE
-821 IAFNPET
+821 
-828 AVQEVSAPF
+828 
-837 DQAATLDADY
+837 QAATLDSDY

-861 MVDEAAMASGY
+861 MVDEAA
-872 TINAYHGT
+872 
-880 DAPAFDVFG
+880 
-889 NFDPYNFGDASYFSP
+889 
-904 NRRYAEEYAEV
+904 
-915 NRTGKGEP
+915 
-923 RVLSVVLNLK
+923 RV
-933 NTFSPEENE
+933 
-942 EHLALYKKWAK
+942 
-953 EPRRTQNFFVYGP
+953 QG
-966 ISEPYGSTG
+966 
-975 VRNLIDWQDQWWLVS
+975 Q
-990 KIKEAGFDSFTT
+990 EA
-1002 SESDGETIAY
+1002 
-1012 GVFNPNQIKLSDPVT
+1012 VT
-1027 YDEQGNVVPL
+1027 RDEQGNVVPL
-1037 SRRFDITSPKLF
+1037 SRRFDITSPKVF

-1078 FIDADEFFQKRWD
+1078 FTDADEFFQKRWD

-1137 RVTRAILDDYV
+1137 RVTRAILDDYI

-1307 VGDERY
+1307 IGDERY

-1355 KQEMETV
+1355 KQEMEAV

-1543 FRSLVGQTNE
+1543 FRSLVVQTNE

-1805 VTYNAEMYIWE
+1805 VTYNAEIYIWE

-2176 LGKYESQAK
+2176 LGKYEAQAK

-2204 TEEDTVRVA
+2204 TEEDAVRVA

-2227 REAEFKARFGAS
+2227 REAEFKTRFGAS

-2271 DVKYLKQVLRDSNV
+2271 GVKYLKQVLRDSNV

-2363 KQLEYVGKNAQK
+2363 KQLEYIGKNAQK
-2375 IKRAEKMAEFNEVR
+2375 IKRAEEMAEFNEVR

-2424 LYSHLKAA
+2424 LYRHLKAA

-2479 VFKLGKMGGKGVY
+2479 VFKLGKMGGKGIY

-2722 ASVLRRSV
+2722 VSILRRNV

-2741 AALQVTGFS
+2741 AALQLTGFS

-2909 RLASDYLMLFVVP
+2909 RLASDYLMLLVVP

-2933 TPDVDDEEP
+2933 TPDIDDEEP

-2956 AFLMGTMVVVREFQN
+2956 AFLMGTMVVVREFQLL
-2971 VANVVTGKE
+2971 ADKVTGRE
-2980 TGARGYEG
+2980 AGGRGYEG

-3037 DGIEALAEGEVENPL
+3037 DGIEALAEGETENPF

>member
-1 MIDEDINER
+1 VIDEDINER

-78 DSAARSQKLGA
+78 DSAARSQKLGS

-155 GWFSRFDRPVSEVVS
+155 GWFARFDRPVSEVVS

-184 AQEEMFAIAE
+184 AQDEMASIYE
-194 RVSQRGG
+194 RQRQRGG
-201 RMEVYEKAALDSYRE
+201 RLEVYEKAALDSYRE

-232 YMGAQQL
+232 YIGSQQL

-257 ALGLVGGPAGFA
+257 GLGLVGGPAGFA

-279 AAGLVAGRFENSRR
+279 AAGLAAGAFENSRR
-293 LETAMLYLDLLP
+293 LETAMLYGELQP
-305 ELGHDSSSKIA
+305 ELGHESADRIA
-316 NTVGIFNAA
+316 TTVGIFNAA

-350 SESIRQQTTR
+350 SEAIRQQTTR
-360 SALANAAKAYGIGVA
+360 AALANAAKAYGIGVA

-586 LIADARQIMETR
+586 LVAEARQIMEAR
-598 QETDATFVAEAQQV
+598 QETDATFVAEAQAI
-612 EDNAFE
+612 EDRIFGEVTAAGGQGMNEQEARANAQF
-618 QVRPVLDAIKIDE
+618 VRDMYVT
-631 DIDKD
+631 
-636 MAARTIAKLRQAM
+636 MAARMNISP
-649 VVVDAAEA
+649 AEA
-657 GMTPL
+657 YRQF
-662 QYEREYG
+662 QY
-669 SPLRVQ
+669 RVQ
-675 GDVATVAP
+675 GAEANAQSQQASVTSAERQARSKLFGWYAQRELAKIAESEGIDLSTLTREQYAQYAIDKGLAINDDHLRMAAALRNAKSIEEYAAMRKSMRAAATPMQQQADAAFAAFAQRVKRDAVASTTIFPGVRIRSGTANSDTWLYFKVNSGATTAGDTYKAYAGFTDPYKSFTQERIEQFLQFLQSRGYNGDVKTIQDIDQGSAISDQIVMHGATKADADLALQLSQEFFGNELNF
-683 LEQAATVDKFG
+683 LESGMDTDSGSYSQNLAAKIANDIAAANQQQVVQQAASASQLNQAAT
-694 VATPQYRRAWHK
+694 
-706 ATTGSPITVTAWHAP
+706 I
-721 GGSNAAKLTEFARGR
+721 
-736 MGRETTLGGGWY
+736 
-748 GARDKD
+748 
-754 VAQTYGA
+754 
-761 PKEFQ
+761 
-766 VTLQN
+766 
-771 PYVFSEA
+771 
-778 SKSFVLKITN
+778 
-788 EELQR
+788 
-793 LRDAGHD
+793 
-800 GIIVKGV
+800 
-807 NATLQGQDRSHLEV
+807 
-821 IAFNPET
+821 
-828 AVQEVSAPF
+828 
-837 DQAATLDADY
+837 DADY
-847 LAAVERGDMATAQR
+847 LAAVERGDMETAQR
-861 MVDEAAMASGY
+861 MVDEQTKLAQPKVEQELRSYAKDLATLAQQIYDEWDQDADGHSEELGTGGICDLISSAIGSYLSERGFDIQDGGHEGDDHAWIYASKHGATFAVDIAPDTYEIGGGY
-872 TINAYHGT
+872 SWRKRPNVV
-880 DAPAFDVFG
+880 FDG
-889 NFDPYNFGDASYFSP
+889 NHIDIGSVTFADVY
-904 NRRYAEEYAEV
+904 
-915 NRTGKGEP
+915 GEP
-923 RVLSVVLNLK
+923 
-933 NTFSPEENE
+933 
-942 EHLALYKKWAK
+942 YK
-953 EPRRTQNFFVYGP
+953 P
-966 ISEPYGSTG
+966 
-975 VRNLIDWQDQWWLVS
+975 
-990 KIKEAGFDSFTT
+990 
-1002 SESDGETIAY
+1002 
-1012 GVFNPNQIKLSDPVT
+1012 DPVT

-1049 EQAAQPGAA
+1049 EQAAVVPATIDAASNVESSFAFAGTQTFRNNRQFKKAIQDRVNTAAKDAGIDLTQFTPEVEQYLVRVAVADAITALRTNPNAVGWYNEKVTKALRLVSLIHPEIATDPRAKFAFTWALAVTSNGLKVDKNFELAERAYAEYKRTGKMPTNVGAGTAQIAINESLGLFNELVEKYGIDEVEKFMTSKTTVKEVIAYTNKNVSGENLTTEVYGAA
-1058 RVLGPIEAAKKLVQ
+1058 A
-1072 ETGRES
+1072 
-1078 FIDADEFFQKRWD
+1078 
-1091 ALLKQT
+1091 
-1097 GRQLEP
+1097 
-1103 TSSNFAEAAKRAV
+1103 
-1116 SDILDFVKNNPKF
+1116 
-1129 ADYYANDW
+1129 
-1137 RVTRAILDDYV
+1137 
-1148 GRPITDDEFA
+1148 
-1158 LYRTIAGLTSPNTM
+1158 
-1172 LPSNISDTVGLW
+1172 
-1184 NHWMRFGNFDAF
+1184 
-1196 TLGPKPLTGA
+1196 LGPKIGNGFFANLYGHFEQLTMDRWLMRTWGRWTGTLLEDNERNIVLKREQLAGIIKAMPAKNRKQLEAIVGMPLATDDLDSLATAINKASLKKENRVEMAKIGVA
-1206 LVVFEAAE
+1206 DEKAQAKFSKILGEPTRGVQRISYGDEFRKLGNSLAKYLDGQKEAPSGPPERARIRKVFA
-1214 PISGTTAN
+1214 
-1222 IKVRTLKIIERLI
+1222 
-1235 KERGGVTQALQYLQE
+1235 QALAELQTQ
-1250 GVPVKELH
+1250 
-1258 KFNRKMGY
+1258 F
-1266 AGNAT
+1266 
-1271 DIGNITD
+1271 
-1278 LVMQATGQDKLIPR
+1278 
-1292 MFIFGQKVGAYTLNA
+1292 
-1307 VGDERY
+1307 
-1313 TTVDIWE
+1313 
-1320 SRYIRSHFLG
+1320 
-1330 MFDKNIGLPESTE
+1330 
-1343 EHQIFTRFGDLF
+1343 
-1355 KQEMETV
+1355 
-1362 TGRKWAPS
+1362 PS
-1370 ALQALR
+1370 LTMSDLQALLWYPEKR
-1376 WFYIIGSSREAGYSK
+1376 LYDAAKTADEGQTGYEDNAAPDYANSAAKLAIAKGISQDVVNATIGE
-1391 ASTNETISFYTE
+1391 
-1403 RQLTQAFGYSPSR
+1403 
-1416 AAGGGSGAGAVA
+1416 
-1428 AGSGAGKVLG
+1428 
-1438 GRIEPKPFER
+1438 
-1448 NLTKDVDKL
+1448 VDAEL
-1457 TDVKLKRR
+1457 A
-1465 AIAAGYVRFARHNS
+1465 AIAA
-1479 ELGAGGFSFVERR
+1479 ER
-1492 LASPGRHGTLTSA
+1492 TT
-1505 TVAAEFTAGSR
+1505 
-1516 LRTAFEKAELPIP
+1516 
-1529 VMQELVADENGAEA
+1529 GAE
-1543 FRSLVGQTNE
+1543 RGIGNLVLRQ
-1553 SNPHGAAVA
+1553 
-1562 AYTADEYQ
+1562 D
-1570 QKRLFVT
+1570 
-1577 ADGTAGF
+1577 
-1584 ALTTDGDIVSVFSA
+1584 
-1598 PGSGNG
+1598 
-1604 RAVMALAVQVGGTRL
+1604 
-1619 DCFDTVLP
+1619 
-1627 SYYAA
+1627 
-1632 HGFRAV
+1632 
-1638 ARLPWNDEYA
+1638 ARL
-1648 PVGWDAKAFAA
+1648 
-1659 YNKGK
+1659 
-1664 PDVVFM
+1664 
-1670 VYEPGYTGEYKAG
+1670 AG
-1683 AGASVSEYGDGVAAQ
+1683 AG
-1698 TSELNAI
+1698 
-1705 AKKRVFEQAA
+1705 FEQAA
-1715 AGPARGG
+1715 RGPARGG
-1722 FDPRTLNIF
+1722 FDPRRLTTILNKNADLSTFLHETAHFYLHVLGQMASDPAATPEIRADMDTLLSWFGIA
-1731 IRSGGDIS
+1731 GD
-1739 TMFHELIHLRIA
+1739 TA
-1751 EYLRLAAGTN
+1751 EARLAAWN
-1761 PPARVVAD
+1761 A
-1769 LDILFKFMGV
+1769 
-1779 EGDTFEDRLRNY
+1779 
-1791 STMSIEKRA
+1791 MSIDQQRKYHEQFA
-1800 PLEEK
+1800 YSFEVYLFD
-1805 VTYNAEMYIWE
+1805 
-1816 GKAPSVELR
+1816 GKSPSVEMQGLFERFSSWLR
-1825 GVFDRMAAWMRRAYK
+1825 RVYK
-1840 SIRDNL
+1840 SIRDDL
-1846 NDIYRDKFGTD
+1846 NAIYRREFGED
-1857 LPILTPEVRGVFDR
+1857 LPILTGEVRQVMDR

-1880 RQAALN
+1880 RQAAIN

-1919 DAAVTDMTK
+1919 DAAVTDITK

-1980 TGTFVDSDGQSVKM
+1980 TGTLINFDGETIKP

-2027 VPTNVAPDIAALG
+2027 MPTNVAPDIAALG

-2045 MMGKDGIDPDV
+2045 MMGKDGINPDV

-2075 ATPMKDAI
+2075 ATPMKEAI
-2083 DARTDEVMLAR
+2083 EARTDEVMLAR

-2176 LGKYESQAK
+2176 LGKYEAQAK

-2204 TEEDTVRVA
+2204 TEEDAVRVA

-2262 LRVREEVDK
+2262 LRVREEVGK
-2271 DVKYLKQVLRDSNV
+2271 GVKYLKQVLRDSNV

-2291 YADQIERVL
+2291 YADQIERIL
-2300 ERFNLARLSAKAR
+2300 ERFNLARLSVKAR

-2375 IKRAEKMAEFNEVR
+2375 IKRAEEMAEFNEVR

-2450 LIRTANAAG
+2450 LIRTANDAG

-2713 ASQGAADQA
+2713 AAQGAADQA

-2942 DLEKIAQDLIAEEL
+2942 DLETIAKDLIAEEL
-2956 AFLMGTMVVVREFQN
+2956 AFLMGMMVVVREFQN

-3010 DRAFRKSAV
+3010 DRAFRKSAI
-3019 NMLGLATGLP
+3019 NMLGLSTGTP

>member
-44 PDIDTDYADAAR
+44 PDIDTDYADSAR

-155 GWFSRFDRPVSEVVS
+155 GWFARFDRPVSEVVS

-201 RMEVYEKAALDSYRE
+201 RMEEYEKAALESYRQ
-216 EMAKG
+216 EMARG

-232 YMGAQQL
+232 YIGAQQL

-269 TVPAGMATGF
+269 TVPAGMVTGATAGL
-279 AAGLVAGRFENSRR
+279 AAGSFENSRR
-293 LETAMLYLDLLP
+293 LESAMLYLDLLP

-350 SESIRQQTTR
+350 SEAIRQQTTR
-360 SALANAAKAYGIGVA
+360 AALANAAKAYGLGVA

-480 FAESAVEGTDSETT
+480 FAETAVEGTDSETT

-528 MQQNGIDLGNNDV
+528 MQQNGIDLGNNDI

-586 LIADARQIMETR
+586 LVAQAREIMEAR
-598 QETDATFVAEAQQV
+598 QETDATFVAEAQAI
-612 EDNAFE
+612 EDRIFGEITAAGIE
-618 QVRPVLDAIKIDE
+618 GMDE
-631 DIDKD
+631 R
-636 MAARTIAKLRQAM
+636 AARANAQFVRDIFVTLAARNKM
-649 VVVDAAEA
+649 SPAEA
-657 GMTPL
+657 
-662 QYEREYG
+662 ERRFKY
-669 SPLRVQ
+669 RVQ
-675 GDVATVAP
+675 GEVTAVAP
-683 LEQAATVDKFG
+683 LEQAA
-694 VATPQYRRAWHK
+694 PQPSERV
-706 ATTGSPITVTAWHAP
+706 SELLVV
-721 GGSNAAKLTEFARGR
+721 SN
-736 MGRETTLGGGWY
+736 
-748 GARDKD
+748 
-754 VAQTYGA
+754 
-761 PKEFQ
+761 
-766 VTLQN
+766 
-771 PYVFSEA
+771 
-778 SKSFVLKITN
+778 VL
-788 EELQR
+788 
-793 LRDAGHD
+793 D
-800 GIIVKGV
+800 
-807 NATLQGQDRSHLEV
+807 
-821 IAFNPET
+821 
-828 AVQEVSAPF
+828 
-837 DQAATLDADY
+837 
-847 LAAVERGDMATAQR
+847 ERG
-861 MVDEAAMASGY
+861 
-872 TINAYHGT
+872 
-880 DAPAFDVFG
+880 
-889 NFDPYNFGDASYFSP
+889 
-904 NRRYAEEYAEV
+904 
-915 NRTGKGEP
+915 
-923 RVLSVVLNLK
+923 
-933 NTFSPEENE
+933 
-942 EHLALYKKWAK
+942 
-953 EPRRTQNFFVYGP
+953 YGP
-966 ISEPYGSTG
+966 ITHPGDDADVAAADAMNTVLGGINVPRKYVSSVESFDYLLGAINAVLLNKSTDSADYDRAAASMGRALRTDLATVDDIVIAAKKLGYAGVDRDLRLEAEESLTKTDILEVLDQIAGEPE
-975 VRNLIDWQDQWWLVS
+975 LL
-990 KIKEAGFDSFTT
+990 
-1002 SESDGETIAY
+1002 
-1012 GVFNPNQIKLSDPVT
+1012 
-1027 YDEQGNVVPL
+1027 
-1037 SRRFDITSPKLF
+1037 

-1078 FIDADEFFQKRWD
+1078 FTDADEFFQKRWD

-1250 GVPVKELH
+1250 GVPIKELH

-1307 VGDERY
+1307 IGDERY

-1355 KQEMETV
+1355 KQEMEAV

-1428 AGSGAGKVLG
+1428 AGSGAGKILG

-1448 NLTKDVDKL
+1448 NLTKDVEKL
-1457 TDVKLKRR
+1457 ADVKLKRR

-1492 LASPGRHGTLTSA
+1492 PASLGRHGTLTSA

-1516 LRTAFEKAELPIP
+1516 LQTAFEKAELPVP

-1543 FRSLVGQTNE
+1543 FRSLVVQTNE

-1632 HGFRAV
+1632 HGFKAV
-1638 ARLPWNDEYA
+1638 ARLSWNDEYA
-1648 PVGWDAKAFAA
+1648 PAGWDAKAFAA

-1715 AGPARGG
+1715 RGPARGG
-1722 FDPRTLNIF
+1722 FDPRRLTTILNKNADLSTFLHETAHFYLHVLGQMASDPAATPEIRADMDTLLSWFGIA
-1731 IRSGGDIS
+1731 GD
-1739 TMFHELIHLRIA
+1739 TA
-1751 EYLRLAAGTN
+1751 EARLAAWN
-1761 PPARVVAD
+1761 A
-1769 LDILFKFMGV
+1769 
-1779 EGDTFEDRLRNY
+1779 
-1791 STMSIEKRA
+1791 MSIDQQRKYHEQFA
-1800 PLEEK
+1800 YSFEVYLFD
-1805 VTYNAEMYIWE
+1805 
-1816 GKAPSVELR
+1816 GKSPSVEMQGLFERFSSWLR
-1825 GVFDRMAAWMRRAYK
+1825 RVYK
-1840 SIRDNL
+1840 SIRDDL
-1846 NDIYRDKFGTD
+1846 NAIYRREFGED
-1857 LPILTPEVRGVFDR
+1857 LPILTGEVRQVMDR

-1880 RQAALN
+1880 RQAAIN

-1894 LEQALASGMT
+1894 QAESGMSD
-1904 EAEYAAYQV
+1904 AEWAAYQD
-1913 MQQEAM
+1913 MQREAM

-1980 TGTFVDSDGQSVKM
+1980 TGTLVNFDGETIKP

-2040 TGGKG
+2040 TGGNG
-2045 MMGKDGIDPDV
+2045 MMGKDGINPDV

-2164 AAESRAARDAAD
+2164 AAEARAARDAAD

-2204 TEEDTVRVA
+2204 TEEDAVRVA
-2213 EEAQAAFVAARTAE
+2213 EEAQAAFVAAKTAE

-2271 DVKYLKQVLRDSNV
+2271 GVKYLKQVLRDSNV

-2291 YADQIERVL
+2291 YADQIERIL

-2363 KQLEYVGKNAQK
+2363 KQLEYIGKNAQK
-2375 IKRAEKMAEFNEVR
+2375 IKRAEEMAEFNEVR

-2537 SLTEAEWNAV
+2537 SLTEAEWNEV

-2713 ASQGAADQA
+2713 AAQGAADQA
-2722 ASVLRRSV
+2722 VSILRRNV

-2942 DLEKIAQDLIAEEL
+2942 DLEKIAKDLIAEEL

-3037 DGIEALAEGEVENPL
+3037 DGIEALAEGETENPL

>member
-155 GWFSRFDRPVSEVVS
+155 GWFARFDRPVSEVVS

-201 RMEVYEKAALDSYRE
+201 RMEEYEKAALESYRQ

-350 SESIRQQTTR
+350 SEAIRQQTTR
-360 SALANAAKAYGIGVA
+360 AALANAAKAYGIGVA

-586 LIADARQIMETR
+586 LVAEARQIMETR

-675 GDVATVAP
+675 GDVAPVAP
-683 LEQAATVDKFG
+683 LEQA
-694 VATPQYRRAWHK
+694 
-706 ATTGSPITVTAWHAP
+706 IT
-721 GGSNAAKLTEFARGR
+721 
-736 MGRETTLGGGWY
+736 
-748 GARDKD
+748 
-754 VAQTYGA
+754 
-761 PKEFQ
+761 
-766 VTLQN
+766 
-771 PYVFSEA
+771 
-778 SKSFVLKITN
+778 
-788 EELQR
+788 
-793 LRDAGHD
+793 
-800 GIIVKGV
+800 
-807 NATLQGQDRSHLEV
+807 LE
-821 IAFNPET
+821 
-828 AVQEVSAPF
+828 
-837 DQAATLDADY
+837 QAATIDADY

-861 MVDEAAMASGY
+861 MVDEAA
-872 TINAYHGT
+872 
-880 DAPAFDVFG
+880 
-889 NFDPYNFGDASYFSP
+889 
-904 NRRYAEEYAEV
+904 
-915 NRTGKGEP
+915 
-923 RVLSVVLNLK
+923 RV
-933 NTFSPEENE
+933 
-942 EHLALYKKWAK
+942 
-953 EPRRTQNFFVYGP
+953 QG
-966 ISEPYGSTG
+966 
-975 VRNLIDWQDQWWLVS
+975 Q
-990 KIKEAGFDSFTT
+990 EA
-1002 SESDGETIAY
+1002 
-1012 GVFNPNQIKLSDPVT
+1012 VT

-1037 SRRFDITSPKLF
+1037 SRRFDITSPKL
-1049 EQAAQPGAA
+1049 
-1058 RVLGPIEAAKKLVQ
+1058 
-1072 ETGRES
+1072 
-1078 FIDADEFFQKRWD
+1078 
-1091 ALLKQT
+1091 
-1097 GRQLEP
+1097 
-1103 TSSNFAEAAKRAV
+1103 
-1116 SDILDFVKNNPKF
+1116 
-1129 ADYYANDW
+1129 
-1137 RVTRAILDDYV
+1137 
-1148 GRPITDDEFA
+1148 
-1158 LYRTIAGLTSPNTM
+1158 
-1172 LPSNISDTVGLW
+1172 
-1184 NHWMRFGNFDAF
+1184 
-1196 TLGPKPLTGA
+1196 
-1206 LVVFEAAE
+1206 
-1214 PISGTTAN
+1214 
-1222 IKVRTLKIIERLI
+1222 
-1235 KERGGVTQALQYLQE
+1235 
-1250 GVPVKELH
+1250 
-1258 KFNRKMGY
+1258 
-1266 AGNAT
+1266 
-1271 DIGNITD
+1271 
-1278 LVMQATGQDKLIPR
+1278 
-1292 MFIFGQKVGAYTLNA
+1292 
-1307 VGDERY
+1307 
-1313 TTVDIWE
+1313 
-1320 SRYIRSHFLG
+1320 
-1330 MFDKNIGLPESTE
+1330 
-1343 EHQIFTRFGDLF
+1343 
-1355 KQEMETV
+1355 
-1362 TGRKWAPS
+1362 
-1370 ALQALR
+1370 
-1376 WFYIIGSSREAGYSK
+1376 
-1391 ASTNETISFYTE
+1391 
-1403 RQLTQAFGYSPSR
+1403 
-1416 AAGGGSGAGAVA
+1416 
-1428 AGSGAGKVLG
+1428 
-1438 GRIEPKPFER
+1438 
-1448 NLTKDVDKL
+1448 
-1457 TDVKLKRR
+1457 
-1465 AIAAGYVRFARHNS
+1465 
-1479 ELGAGGFSFVERR
+1479 
-1492 LASPGRHGTLTSA
+1492 
-1505 TVAAEFTAGSR
+1505 
-1516 LRTAFEKAELPIP
+1516 
-1529 VMQELVADENGAEA
+1529 
-1543 FRSLVGQTNE
+1543 
-1553 SNPHGAAVA
+1553 
-1562 AYTADEYQ
+1562 
-1570 QKRLFVT
+1570 
-1577 ADGTAGF
+1577 
-1584 ALTTDGDIVSVFSA
+1584 
-1598 PGSGNG
+1598 
-1604 RAVMALAVQVGGTRL
+1604 
-1619 DCFDTVLP
+1619 
-1627 SYYAA
+1627 
-1632 HGFRAV
+1632 
-1638 ARLPWNDEYA
+1638 
-1648 PVGWDAKAFAA
+1648 
-1659 YNKGK
+1659 
-1664 PDVVFM
+1664 
-1670 VYEPGYTGEYKAG
+1670 
-1683 AGASVSEYGDGVAAQ
+1683 
-1698 TSELNAI
+1698 
-1705 AKKRVFEQAA
+1705 FEQAA

-1791 STMSIEKRA
+1791 STMSIDKRA

-1805 VTYNAEMYIWE
+1805 VTYNAEIYIWE

-1880 RQAALN
+1880 RQAAIN

-1952 DRQRKEVRDEVAE
+1952 DRQRKEVRDEVAD

-1994 EGPHRLDMEAV
+1994 DGPHRLDMEAV

-2027 VPTNVAPDIAALG
+2027 MPKNVAPDIAALG

-2176 LGKYESQAK
+2176 LGKYEAQAK

-2204 TEEDTVRVA
+2204 TEEDAVRVA

-2271 DVKYLKQVLRDSNV
+2271 GVKYLKQVLRDSNV

-2291 YADQIERVL
+2291 YADQIERIL

-2319 VEWLAKL
+2319 SDWLAKL
-2326 EQDGLVPDLAPEVI
+2326 KEQGLEPDLAPEVI

-2354 EFRDLVEAV
+2354 EFRDLVDSV
-2363 KQLEYVGKNAQK
+2363 KQLEHVGKEKENIRRGNELLKFTEERDRIDESLRANFKGK
-2375 IKRAEKMAEFNEVR
+2375 I
-2389 DEIVDSIKSNYT
+2389 
-2401 GKVTKPRTP
+2401 TKPRSP
-2410 TTAAGRRIAGMKRF
+2410 REEGARKKWKLKKWMFDGLVAASIVRIM
-2424 LYSHLKAA
+2424 
-2432 AIARI
+2432 
-2437 FDGGKDDGPVWRY
+2437 DGGKDNGPLWNY

-2479 VFKLGKMGGKGVY
+2479 VFKLGKMGGKGIY
-2492 FPTIGQSLN
+2492 FPTIGESLN
-2501 REARLVIALNM
+2501 REARIVIALNM

-2537 SLTEAEWNAV
+2537 SLTEAEWTAV
-2547 QQVWDFL
+2547 QEMWDFF
-2554 ETYRPLIAA
+2554 ETYRPLVAA

-2593 SGGYYPIKYDPVATE
+2593 TGGYYPIKYDPVASE
-2608 RAETA
+2608 ASARQDAAES
-2613 EEAEAAKAQLRS
+2613 AKDQLRG
-2625 AYTAATTRRSFTK
+2625 AYTAASTRRSFTK
-2638 ARARQVRGRPLLYT
+2638 QRAKKVNERPLIYSMFGLY
-2652 MSGVYG
+2652 SGV
-2658 GVNDVIHDLSWHEWL
+2658 NEVIHDLSWHEWL
-2673 IQANRLMRDEKFS
+2673 IQANRLMRDEKFNK
-2686 STVRETYGVEAVRQ
+2686 TVRETYGAIAIES
-2700 LKDWIKDNAAGEQ
+2700 LKDWVNKNAAGD
-2713 ASQGAADQA
+2713 ASSDDAIAAA
-2722 ASVLRRSV
+2722 VSLLRRNVSV
-2730 SAAGLGFNVVS
+2730 SGLGFNVVS
-2741 AALQVTGFS
+2741 AALQITGFN
-2750 QSIVRVGAKHIARG
+2750 QSIVRVGAKWIARG
-2764 VALTVGSPIATFK
+2764 VAYTVANPLRTFK
-2777 AVNEKSSFMAE
+2777 EVNDKSSFMAD
-2788 RSRTQFR
+2788 RARTQFR
-2795 ELNELRNMVQDES
+2795 EINEVRNMVRGES
-2808 ASARRLRLGTYFLMM
+2808 AAKRSISLGAYFLMM

-2829 DVPTWVGAYEKALEA
+2829 DVPTWVGAYQKALDS
-2844 GKDEDTAVALADQAV
+2844 GTDEDTAVALADQAV
-2859 IDSQGG
+2859 IDSQGSGMTKDQSAWQQG
-2865 GMLKDLSAAERGGP
+2865 GE

-2894 YNMGAV
+2894 YNMTAV

-2909 RLASDYLMLFVVP
+2909 RLASDYLMLLVVP

-2956 AFLMGTMVVVREFQN
+2956 AFLMGTMVVVREFQLI
-2971 VANVVTGKE
+2971 ADKVTGRE
-2980 TGARGYEG
+2980 AGGRGYEG

-3037 DGIEALAEGEVENPL
+3037 DGIEALAEGETENPL

>member
-1 MIDEDINER
+1 MR
-10 MARLV
+10 
-15 PQPGGIGEMPSQI
+15 
-28 PLGISMTP
+28 
-36 TFERPNAA
+36 
-44 PDIDTDYADAAR
+44 
-56 RIADSRRTQM
+56 
-66 MSSLVNITAVDP
+66 
-78 DSAARSQKLGA
+78 
-89 QFGVG
+89 
-94 GDLAARNAEE
+94 
-104 LRQRAFIDS
+104 
-113 ISGRDMLRRNPV
+113 
-125 LADYIAQR
+125 
-133 QFAEIAHDDVDALAK
+133 
-148 TEQEFSK
+148 
-155 GWFSRFDRPVSEVVS
+155 
-170 EGIAGIGEGFGRAV
+170 
-184 AQEEMFAIAE
+184 
-194 RVSQRGG
+194 
-201 RMEVYEKAALDSYRE
+201 
-216 EMAKG
+216 
-221 GERTGFLEEAA
+221 
-232 YMGAQQL
+232 
-239 TGAPRIIEAGMMG
+239 
-252 ATAGG
+252 
-257 ALGLVGGPAGFA
+257 
-269 TVPAGMATGF
+269 
-279 AAGLVAGRFENSRR
+279 
-293 LETAMLYLDLLP
+293 
-305 ELGHDSSSKIA
+305 
-316 NTVGIFNAA
+316 
-325 LDTGAAALVAK
+325 
-336 PFAGLLRG
+336 
-344 AVRQKV
+344 
-350 SESIRQQTTR
+350 
-360 SALANAAKAYGIGVA
+360 
-375 GEVTTE
+375 
-381 TVQELNNVIGSEI
+381 
-394 GRYLADKPMEIETEE
+394 
-409 GREAIAT
+409 
-416 RLVDTF
+416 
-422 VATAMGMSIMGAPGP
+422 
-437 AGRLYVDTRAAKQGE
+437 
-452 QQAAKLQ
+452 
-459 SMVKAIADN
+459 
-468 KLLARS
+468 
-474 PERLEE
+474 
-480 FAESAVEGTDSETT
+480 
-494 YVNAA
+494 
-499 VMHDILRQSGITEQE
+499 
-514 MDTVLPGVRAQLTE
+514 
-528 MQQNGIDLGNNDV
+528 
-541 TVPTAQMTVRL
+541 
-552 QKTPLLNQI
+552 
-561 LPHARLSPDAMSI
+561 
-574 TEVQQFEANREQ
+574 
-586 LIADARQIMETR
+586 
-598 QETDATFVAEAQQV
+598 
-612 EDNAFE
+612 
-618 QVRPVLDAIKIDE
+618 
-631 DIDKD
+631 
-636 MAARTIAKLRQAM
+636 
-649 VVVDAAEA
+649 
-657 GMTPL
+657 
-662 QYEREYG
+662 
-669 SPLRVQ
+669 
-675 GDVATVAP
+675 
-683 LEQAATVDKFG
+683 
-694 VATPQYRRAWHK
+694 
-706 ATTGSPITVTAWHAP
+706 
-721 GGSNAAKLTEFARGR
+721 
-736 MGRETTLGGGWY
+736 
-748 GARDKD
+748 
-754 VAQTYGA
+754 
-761 PKEFQ
+761 
-766 VTLQN
+766 
-771 PYVFSEA
+771 
-778 SKSFVLKITN
+778 
-788 EELQR
+788 
-793 LRDAGHD
+793 
-800 GIIVKGV
+800 
-807 NATLQGQDRSHLEV
+807 
-821 IAFNPET
+821 
-828 AVQEVSAPF
+828 
-837 DQAATLDADY
+837 
-847 LAAVERGDMATAQR
+847 
-861 MVDEAAMASGY
+861 
-872 TINAYHGT
+872 
-880 DAPAFDVFG
+880 
-889 NFDPYNFGDASYFSP
+889 
-904 NRRYAEEYAEV
+904 
-915 NRTGKGEP
+915 
-923 RVLSVVLNLK
+923 
-933 NTFSPEENE
+933 
-942 EHLALYKKWAK
+942 
-953 EPRRTQNFFVYGP
+953 
-966 ISEPYGSTG
+966 
-975 VRNLIDWQDQWWLVS
+975 
-990 KIKEAGFDSFTT
+990 
-1002 SESDGETIAY
+1002 
-1012 GVFNPNQIKLSDPVT
+1012 
-1027 YDEQGNVVPL
+1027 
-1037 SRRFDITSPKLF
+1037 
-1049 EQAAQPGAA
+1049 
-1058 RVLGPIEAAKKLVQ
+1058 EAAKTAIVNLDEYSKARKESENTLEAYRLAVVDYTRLTDYRGKQ
-1072 ETGRES
+1072 DTWAAMDASMKALARYGKRKKRNAKAMREALSREQFAISSLPAETIEQA
-1078 FIDADEFFQKRWD
+1078 IDAAD
-1091 ALLKQT
+1091 ALFNA
-1097 GRQLEP
+1097 P
-1103 TSSNFAEAAKRAV
+1103 VPYFEAKPQRAV
-1116 SDILDFVKNNPKF
+1116 RL
-1129 ADYYANDW
+1129 
-1137 RVTRAILDDYV
+1137 
-1148 GRPITDDEFA
+1148 DEFA
-1158 LYRTIAGLTSPNTM
+1158 GAVIPTDASPQTRDILERSGIPYMSYIAGNEQDRQRVVRQMAVSPEARGEVLFQAM
-1172 LPSNISDTVGLW
+1172 PS
-1184 NHWMRFGNFDAF
+1184 
-1196 TLGPKPLTGA
+1196 P
-1206 LVVFEAAE
+1206 
-1214 PISGTTAN
+1214 
-1222 IKVRTLKIIERLI
+1222 
-1235 KERGGVTQALQYLQE
+1235 
-1250 GVPVKELH
+1250 
-1258 KFNRKMGY
+1258 
-1266 AGNAT
+1266 
-1271 DIGNITD
+1271 
-1278 LVMQATGQDKLIPR
+1278 
-1292 MFIFGQKVGAYTLNA
+1292 
-1307 VGDERY
+1307 
-1313 TTVDIWE
+1313 
-1320 SRYIRSHFLG
+1320 
-1330 MFDKNIGLPESTE
+1330 
-1343 EHQIFTRFGDLF
+1343 
-1355 KQEMETV
+1355 
-1362 TGRKWAPS
+1362 
-1370 ALQALR
+1370 
-1376 WFYIIGSSREAGYSK
+1376 
-1391 ASTNETISFYTE
+1391 
-1403 RQLTQAFGYSPSR
+1403 
-1416 AAGGGSGAGAVA
+1416 
-1428 AGSGAGKVLG
+1428 
-1438 GRIEPKPFER
+1438 
-1448 NLTKDVDKL
+1448 
-1457 TDVKLKRR
+1457 
-1465 AIAAGYVRFARHNS
+1465 
-1479 ELGAGGFSFVERR
+1479 
-1492 LASPGRHGTLTSA
+1492 
-1505 TVAAEFTAGSR
+1505 
-1516 LRTAFEKAELPIP
+1516 
-1529 VMQELVADENGAEA
+1529 
-1543 FRSLVGQTNE
+1543 
-1553 SNPHGAAVA
+1553 
-1562 AYTADEYQ
+1562 
-1570 QKRLFVT
+1570 
-1577 ADGTAGF
+1577 
-1584 ALTTDGDIVSVFSA
+1584 
-1598 PGSGNG
+1598 
-1604 RAVMALAVQVGGTRL
+1604 
-1619 DCFDTVLP
+1619 
-1627 SYYAA
+1627 
-1632 HGFRAV
+1632 
-1638 ARLPWNDEYA
+1638 
-1648 PVGWDAKAFAA
+1648 
-1659 YNKGK
+1659 
-1664 PDVVFM
+1664 
-1670 VYEPGYTGEYKAG
+1670 
-1683 AGASVSEYGDGVAAQ
+1683 
-1698 TSELNAI
+1698 
-1705 AKKRVFEQAA
+1705 
-1715 AGPARGG
+1715 GPARGG

-1952 DRQRKEVRDEVAE
+1952 DRQRKEVRDEVAD

-2012 PTPESLEAIRATGMA
+2012 PTPESLKAIRATGMA

-2204 TEEDTVRVA
+2204 TEEDAVRVA

-2271 DVKYLKQVLRDSNV
+2271 GVKYLKQVLRDSNV

-2363 KQLEYVGKNAQK
+2363 KQLEYIGKNAQK
-2375 IKRAEKMAEFNEVR
+2375 IKRAEEMAEFNEVR

-2722 ASVLRRSV
+2722 VSILRRNV

-2808 ASARRLRLGTYFLMM
+2808 ASGRRLRLGTYFLMM

-2942 DLEKIAQDLIAEEL
+2942 DLETIAKDLIAEEL
-2956 AFLMGTMVVVREFQN
+2956 AFLMGMMVVVREFQN

-3037 DGIEALAEGEVENPL
+3037 DGIEALAEGETENPL

>member
-15 PQPGGIGEMPSQI
+15 PQPGGVGEMPSQI

-78 DSAARSQKLGA
+78 DSAARSQKLGS

-155 GWFSRFDRPVSEVVS
+155 GWFTRFVS

-184 AQEEMFAIAE
+184 AQDEMASIYE
-194 RVSQRGG
+194 RQRQRGG
-201 RMEVYEKAALDSYRE
+201 RLEVYEKAALDSYRE

-232 YMGAQQL
+232 YIGSQQL

-257 ALGLVGGPAGFA
+257 GLGLVGGPAGFA

-279 AAGLVAGRFENSRR
+279 AAGLAAGAFENSRR
-293 LETAMLYLDLLP
+293 LETAMLYGELQP
-305 ELGHDSSSKIA
+305 ELGHESADRIA
-316 NTVGIFNAA
+316 TTVGIFNAA

-360 SALANAAKAYGIGVA
+360 AALANAAKAYGIGVA
-375 GEVTTE
+375 GEVGTE
-381 TVQELNNVIGSEI
+381 ELQEINNIVGGEL
-394 GRYLADKPMEIETEE
+394 GRYMADKPMMIETEE

-468 KLLARS
+468 KLLERS

-514 MDTVLPGVRAQLTE
+514 MDTVLPGVRAQLKE

-586 LIADARQIMETR
+586 LVADARQIMETR

-618 QVRPVLDAIKIDE
+618 QVRPVLDAINIEK

-675 GDVATVAP
+675 GDVATVAMF
-683 LEQAATVDKFG
+683 EQAARSQLQ
-694 VATPQYRRAWHK
+694 ARARQLGIP
-706 ATTGSPITVTAWHAP
+706 ATTSNSAMQRDIDILTRDPKTWSREDFDAVKDFLAIHQDVRP
-721 GGSNAAKLTEFARGR
+721 GAAERSESIMREGLRGG
-736 MGRETTLGGGWY
+736 MVDSIAAMDEGRRTWAGELIGGE
-748 GARDKD
+748 A
-754 VAQTYGA
+754 
-761 PKEFQ
+761 
-766 VTLQN
+766 
-771 PYVFSEA
+771 YVFPYGTLRFM
-778 SKSFVLKITN
+778 SKDDPHLAVGNIPLFKITPKRGQN
-788 EELQR
+788 LYEAIKESAVLNP
-793 LRDAGHD
+793 AG
-800 GIIVKGV
+800 IPV
-807 NATLQGQDRSHLEV
+807 A
-821 IAFNPET
+821 P
-828 AVQEVSAPF
+828 SAPLE
-837 DQAATLDADY
+837 QAATLDADY

-861 MVDEAAMASGY
+861 MVDEAAWASGY
-872 TINAYHGT
+872 TVRGFHGVASGKIEGGAFAPELLGT
-880 DAPAFDVFG
+880 NTGAPSARMGFFFGSKETAVSYANKGELDTTAGRQYAERFQELARELIRKTPAKYRKEYQGSFAMELARGNDAFLPTKFEEAPGSFPGNNYEYFDLLSDTALFALEDASL
-889 NFDPYNFGDASYFSP
+889 FSRTMPDGDAFIEWVENTWLAKWDALVAESSAASIPREALVNAVLKMDNPLTYDFKGERYREESYASIIARAKANGNDSVLLLNTYDGSATPDDIKVVFSP
-904 NRRYAEEYAEV
+904 
-915 NRTGKGEP
+915 
-923 RVLSVVLNLK
+923 S
-933 NTFSPEENE
+933 
-942 EHLALYKKWAK
+942 
-953 EPRRTQNFFVYGP
+953 
-966 ISEPYGSTG
+966 
-975 VRNLIDWQDQWWLVS
+975 
-990 KIKEAGFDSFTT
+990 
-1002 SESDGETIAY
+1002 
-1012 GVFNPNQIKLSDPVT
+1012 QIKSADPVT

-1037 SRRFDITSPKLF
+1037 SRRFDITSPKL
-1049 EQAAQPGAA
+1049 
-1058 RVLGPIEAAKKLVQ
+1058 
-1072 ETGRES
+1072 
-1078 FIDADEFFQKRWD
+1078 
-1091 ALLKQT
+1091 
-1097 GRQLEP
+1097 
-1103 TSSNFAEAAKRAV
+1103 
-1116 SDILDFVKNNPKF
+1116 
-1129 ADYYANDW
+1129 
-1137 RVTRAILDDYV
+1137 
-1148 GRPITDDEFA
+1148 
-1158 LYRTIAGLTSPNTM
+1158 
-1172 LPSNISDTVGLW
+1172 
-1184 NHWMRFGNFDAF
+1184 
-1196 TLGPKPLTGA
+1196 
-1206 LVVFEAAE
+1206 
-1214 PISGTTAN
+1214 
-1222 IKVRTLKIIERLI
+1222 
-1235 KERGGVTQALQYLQE
+1235 
-1250 GVPVKELH
+1250 
-1258 KFNRKMGY
+1258 
-1266 AGNAT
+1266 
-1271 DIGNITD
+1271 
-1278 LVMQATGQDKLIPR
+1278 
-1292 MFIFGQKVGAYTLNA
+1292 
-1307 VGDERY
+1307 
-1313 TTVDIWE
+1313 
-1320 SRYIRSHFLG
+1320 
-1330 MFDKNIGLPESTE
+1330 
-1343 EHQIFTRFGDLF
+1343 
-1355 KQEMETV
+1355 
-1362 TGRKWAPS
+1362 
-1370 ALQALR
+1370 
-1376 WFYIIGSSREAGYSK
+1376 
-1391 ASTNETISFYTE
+1391 
-1403 RQLTQAFGYSPSR
+1403 
-1416 AAGGGSGAGAVA
+1416 
-1428 AGSGAGKVLG
+1428 
-1438 GRIEPKPFER
+1438 
-1448 NLTKDVDKL
+1448 
-1457 TDVKLKRR
+1457 
-1465 AIAAGYVRFARHNS
+1465 
-1479 ELGAGGFSFVERR
+1479 
-1492 LASPGRHGTLTSA
+1492 
-1505 TVAAEFTAGSR
+1505 
-1516 LRTAFEKAELPIP
+1516 
-1529 VMQELVADENGAEA
+1529 
-1543 FRSLVGQTNE
+1543 
-1553 SNPHGAAVA
+1553 
-1562 AYTADEYQ
+1562 
-1570 QKRLFVT
+1570 
-1577 ADGTAGF
+1577 
-1584 ALTTDGDIVSVFSA
+1584 
-1598 PGSGNG
+1598 
-1604 RAVMALAVQVGGTRL
+1604 
-1619 DCFDTVLP
+1619 
-1627 SYYAA
+1627 
-1632 HGFRAV
+1632 
-1638 ARLPWNDEYA
+1638 
-1648 PVGWDAKAFAA
+1648 
-1659 YNKGK
+1659 
-1664 PDVVFM
+1664 
-1670 VYEPGYTGEYKAG
+1670 
-1683 AGASVSEYGDGVAAQ
+1683 
-1698 TSELNAI
+1698 
-1705 AKKRVFEQAA
+1705 FEQAA

-1805 VTYNAEMYIWE
+1805 VTYNAEIYIWE

-1980 TGTFVDSDGQSVKM
+1980 TGTLINFDGETIKP

-2027 VPTNVAPDIAALG
+2027 MPTNVAPDIAALG

-2075 ATPMKDAI
+2075 ATPMKEAI

-2176 LGKYESQAK
+2176 LGKYEAQAK

-2204 TEEDTVRVA
+2204 TEEDAVRVA

-2271 DVKYLKQVLRDSNV
+2271 GVKYLKQVLRDSNV

-2291 YADQIERVL
+2291 YADQIERIL

-2363 KQLEYVGKNAQK
+2363 KQLEYIGKNAQK
-2375 IKRAEKMAEFNEVR
+2375 IKRAEEMAEFNEVR

-2531 LTPVLE
+2531 LTPILE

-2713 ASQGAADQA
+2713 AAQGAADQA
-2722 ASVLRRSV
+2722 VSILRRNV

-2777 AVNEKSSFMAE
+2777 AVNDKSSFMAE

-2808 ASARRLRLGTYFLMM
+2808 ASGRRLRLGTYFLMM

-2956 AFLMGTMVVVREFQN
+2956 AFLMGMMVVVREFQN

-3037 DGIEALAEGEVENPL
+3037 DGIEALAEGETENPL

>member
-1 MIDEDINER
+1 
-10 MARLV
+10 
-15 PQPGGIGEMPSQI
+15 
-28 PLGISMTP
+28 
-36 TFERPNAA
+36 
-44 PDIDTDYADAAR
+44 
-56 RIADSRRTQM
+56 
-66 MSSLVNITAVDP
+66 
-78 DSAARSQKLGA
+78 
-89 QFGVG
+89 
-94 GDLAARNAEE
+94 
-104 LRQRAFIDS
+104 
-113 ISGRDMLRRNPV
+113 
-125 LADYIAQR
+125 
-133 QFAEIAHDDVDALAK
+133 
-148 TEQEFSK
+148 
-155 GWFSRFDRPVSEVVS
+155 
-170 EGIAGIGEGFGRAV
+170 
-184 AQEEMFAIAE
+184 
-194 RVSQRGG
+194 
-201 RMEVYEKAALDSYRE
+201 
-216 EMAKG
+216 
-221 GERTGFLEEAA
+221 
-232 YMGAQQL
+232 
-239 TGAPRIIEAGMMG
+239 
-252 ATAGG
+252 
-257 ALGLVGGPAGFA
+257 
-269 TVPAGMATGF
+269 
-279 AAGLVAGRFENSRR
+279 
-293 LETAMLYLDLLP
+293 
-305 ELGHDSSSKIA
+305 
-316 NTVGIFNAA
+316 
-325 LDTGAAALVAK
+325 
-336 PFAGLLRG
+336 
-344 AVRQKV
+344 
-350 SESIRQQTTR
+350 
-360 SALANAAKAYGIGVA
+360 
-375 GEVTTE
+375 
-381 TVQELNNVIGSEI
+381 
-394 GRYLADKPMEIETEE
+394 
-409 GREAIAT
+409 
-416 RLVDTF
+416 
-422 VATAMGMSIMGAPGP
+422 
-437 AGRLYVDTRAAKQGE
+437 
-452 QQAAKLQ
+452 
-459 SMVKAIADN
+459 
-468 KLLARS
+468 
-474 PERLEE
+474 
-480 FAESAVEGTDSETT
+480 
-494 YVNAA
+494 
-499 VMHDILRQSGITEQE
+499 
-514 MDTVLPGVRAQLTE
+514 
-528 MQQNGIDLGNNDV
+528 
-541 TVPTAQMTVRL
+541 
-552 QKTPLLNQI
+552 
-561 LPHARLSPDAMSI
+561 
-574 TEVQQFEANREQ
+574 
-586 LIADARQIMETR
+586 
-598 QETDATFVAEAQQV
+598 
-612 EDNAFE
+612 
-618 QVRPVLDAIKIDE
+618 
-631 DIDKD
+631 
-636 MAARTIAKLRQAM
+636 
-649 VVVDAAEA
+649 
-657 GMTPL
+657 
-662 QYEREYG
+662 
-669 SPLRVQ
+669 
-675 GDVATVAP
+675 
-683 LEQAATVDKFG
+683 
-694 VATPQYRRAWHK
+694 
-706 ATTGSPITVTAWHAP
+706 
-721 GGSNAAKLTEFARGR
+721 
-736 MGRETTLGGGWY
+736 
-748 GARDKD
+748 
-754 VAQTYGA
+754 
-761 PKEFQ
+761 
-766 VTLQN
+766 
-771 PYVFSEA
+771 
-778 SKSFVLKITN
+778 
-788 EELQR
+788 
-793 LRDAGHD
+793 
-800 GIIVKGV
+800 
-807 NATLQGQDRSHLEV
+807 
-821 IAFNPET
+821 
-828 AVQEVSAPF
+828 
-837 DQAATLDADY
+837 
-847 LAAVERGDMATAQR
+847 
-861 MVDEAAMASGY
+861 
-872 TINAYHGT
+872 
-880 DAPAFDVFG
+880 
-889 NFDPYNFGDASYFSP
+889 
-904 NRRYAEEYAEV
+904 
-915 NRTGKGEP
+915 
-923 RVLSVVLNLK
+923 
-933 NTFSPEENE
+933 
-942 EHLALYKKWAK
+942 
-953 EPRRTQNFFVYGP
+953 
-966 ISEPYGSTG
+966 
-975 VRNLIDWQDQWWLVS
+975 
-990 KIKEAGFDSFTT
+990 
-1002 SESDGETIAY
+1002 
-1012 GVFNPNQIKLSDPVT
+1012 
-1027 YDEQGNVVPL
+1027 
-1037 SRRFDITSPKLF
+1037 
-1049 EQAAQPGAA
+1049 
-1058 RVLGPIEAAKKLVQ
+1058 
-1072 ETGRES
+1072 
-1078 FIDADEFFQKRWD
+1078 
-1091 ALLKQT
+1091 
-1097 GRQLEP
+1097 
-1103 TSSNFAEAAKRAV
+1103 
-1116 SDILDFVKNNPKF
+1116 
-1129 ADYYANDW
+1129 
-1137 RVTRAILDDYV
+1137 
-1148 GRPITDDEFA
+1148 
-1158 LYRTIAGLTSPNTM
+1158 
-1172 LPSNISDTVGLW
+1172 
-1184 NHWMRFGNFDAF
+1184 
-1196 TLGPKPLTGA
+1196 
-1206 LVVFEAAE
+1206 
-1214 PISGTTAN
+1214 
-1222 IKVRTLKIIERLI
+1222 
-1235 KERGGVTQALQYLQE
+1235 
-1250 GVPVKELH
+1250 
-1258 KFNRKMGY
+1258 
-1266 AGNAT
+1266 
-1271 DIGNITD
+1271 
-1278 LVMQATGQDKLIPR
+1278 
-1292 MFIFGQKVGAYTLNA
+1292 
-1307 VGDERY
+1307 
-1313 TTVDIWE
+1313 
-1320 SRYIRSHFLG
+1320 
-1330 MFDKNIGLPESTE
+1330 
-1343 EHQIFTRFGDLF
+1343 
-1355 KQEMETV
+1355 
-1362 TGRKWAPS
+1362 
-1370 ALQALR
+1370 
-1376 WFYIIGSSREAGYSK
+1376 
-1391 ASTNETISFYTE
+1391 
-1403 RQLTQAFGYSPSR
+1403 
-1416 AAGGGSGAGAVA
+1416 
-1428 AGSGAGKVLG
+1428 
-1438 GRIEPKPFER
+1438 
-1448 NLTKDVDKL
+1448 
-1457 TDVKLKRR
+1457 
-1465 AIAAGYVRFARHNS
+1465 
-1479 ELGAGGFSFVERR
+1479 
-1492 LASPGRHGTLTSA
+1492 
-1505 TVAAEFTAGSR
+1505 
-1516 LRTAFEKAELPIP
+1516 
-1529 VMQELVADENGAEA
+1529 
-1543 FRSLVGQTNE
+1543 
-1553 SNPHGAAVA
+1553 
-1562 AYTADEYQ
+1562 
-1570 QKRLFVT
+1570 
-1577 ADGTAGF
+1577 
-1584 ALTTDGDIVSVFSA
+1584 
-1598 PGSGNG
+1598 
-1604 RAVMALAVQVGGTRL
+1604 
-1619 DCFDTVLP
+1619 
-1627 SYYAA
+1627 
-1632 HGFRAV
+1632 
-1638 ARLPWNDEYA
+1638 
-1648 PVGWDAKAFAA
+1648 
-1659 YNKGK
+1659 
-1664 PDVVFM
+1664 
-1670 VYEPGYTGEYKAG
+1670 
-1683 AGASVSEYGDGVAAQ
+1683 
-1698 TSELNAI
+1698 
-1705 AKKRVFEQAA
+1705 
-1715 AGPARGG
+1715 
-1722 FDPRTLNIF
+1722 
-1731 IRSGGDIS
+1731 
-1739 TMFHELIHLRIA
+1739 
-1751 EYLRLAAGTN
+1751 
-1761 PPARVVAD
+1761 
-1769 LDILFKFMGV
+1769 
-1779 EGDTFEDRLRNY
+1779 
-1791 STMSIEKRA
+1791 
-1800 PLEEK
+1800 
-1805 VTYNAEMYIWE
+1805 
-1816 GKAPSVELR
+1816 
-1825 GVFDRMAAWMRRAYK
+1825 
-1840 SIRDNL
+1840 
-1846 NDIYRDKFGTD
+1846 
-1857 LPILTPEVRGVFDR
+1857 
-1871 MLATEEQIK
+1871 
-1880 RQAALN
+1880 
-1886 EMKPQFQT
+1886 
-1894 LEQALASGMT
+1894 
-1904 EAEYAAYQV
+1904 
-1913 MQQEAM
+1913 
-1919 DAAVTDMTK
+1919 
-1928 ASLRQMQWL
+1928 
-1937 GNARSRLLRDLQRKH
+1937 
-1952 DRQRKEVRDEVAE
+1952 
-1965 EIRLQPVYR
+1965 
-1974 AMEYLR
+1974 
-1980 TGTFVDSDGQSVKM
+1980 
-1994 EGPHRLDMEAV
+1994 MEAV

-2075 ATPMKDAI
+2075 ATPMKEAI

-2176 LGKYESQAK
+2176 LGKYEAQAK

-2193 RVRLAALAAGS
+2193 RVRLAALSAGS
-2204 TEEDTVRVA
+2204 TEEDAVRVA

-2271 DVKYLKQVLRDSNV
+2271 GVKYLKQVLRDSNV

-2291 YADQIERVL
+2291 YADQIERIL

-2363 KQLEYVGKNAQK
+2363 KQLEYIGKNAQK
-2375 IKRAEKMAEFNEVR
+2375 IKRAEEMAEFNEVR

-2722 ASVLRRSV
+2722 VSILRRNV

-2808 ASARRLRLGTYFLMM
+2808 ASGRRLRLGTYFLMM

-3037 DGIEALAEGEVENPL
+3037 DGIEALAEGETENPL